1 MTQIRRYF
9 KTLLTALVL
18 LMPLVTWASGDSK
31 KAVVDM
37 DFKLTEF
44 SVKDYGGW
52 GHFSGKGHVWATNDE
67 FIITIPAQTVRRT
80 RDDDTE
86 YSAKLPAL
94 TIKGKCKVE
103 REDYGGSPFFSIKP
117 VGNVTVSPTNL
128 HVDVTQVY
136 YRGLDSNG
144 NKEYLRSTS
153 SYDYVLPASSEPN
166 SESVGIVRFYITAG
180 FANNGRV
187 HIGLKWDK
195 LKHKPFEGD
204 TFEDLHNPKAKEYTW
219 DTYGSPVY
227 QADKYLDIWGEIE
240 EVKVSEGDITAS
252 AEDDTDAPDEK
263 GPWGTAIPI
272 AVGAGIIGYLTH
284 LINKLRKRRKANAK
298 DQQDE
303 DNSDDN
309 DDEDDDD
316 DEEPDQLEMRFY
328 KDFDG
333 TLITGDAAQRVS
345 ACIVRHPAKGGEWVD
360 ENLTRQIEITSAD
373 NYLDVEDDGM
383 VNGWRSCFVSAPQDD
398 NPPEEGVV
406 KFRLSVDR
414 GTYTNRVHFRIE
426 KGEIQFGQENLT
438 IPAQYESVLELP
450 FLVPG
455 FEGENGVTAYITDSE
470 GNEGDYGVDVYW
482 DAQKKHHFARILDNV
497 KDPAKD
503 EGIHGQYLSYTLHVE
518 AKNDRGTHLEGTLPV
533 LRFYMGLAVEF
544 KDKGEIGCYITE
556 YDPMKHRTRPELR
569 IKAGSKQYMSHE
581 NQAIL
586 TLYDYDISRNT
597 LLKVSPIPMRKDGFT
612 VKAKDESKQ
621 EFVDKLGL
629 QMEALTDRCDEGRLC
644 LIRSLKGVLDAPNR
658 IDAECIIKVEYQG
671 PNDREPKIYTC
682 THAIRL
688 ASQPRREV
696 QDMNSAEAFMKED
709 QHTYDRLMH
718 IIESV
723 VQTGQL
729 NRMFPLVKYTE
740 MQIEGYDAAYGYDKR
755 NVNRIRST
763 YARLVMGDIGGVDEE
778 LPPELGITDE
788 LEWWFTAFKQVEK
801 DIGFIGRI
809 VAGIGTWGISELI
822 FTPVD
827 FAEEIREYVW
837 DKNGDSTLKMF
848 WIGVKNAAFMAL
860 AVKGTA
866 STLSAKN
873 VTRQGMREALQ
884 NARKGFEKPY
894 NTLKG
899 WLFRESAEKS
909 LEATRRASSVAEMRL
924 TAAKTTPPLPGER
937 SLDKAMKMKR
947 AKAADRVERLRTAI
961 DMAEQNPDWTNISL
975 RNQLILE
982 VQGDKQAMY
991 MLKNAGEKYN
1001 KVRSELNGT
1010 LKNIYEITDKKSFAE
1025 LSRKYPGRKIKV
1037 FNASSS
1043 KAEQLASGK
1052 TITMDRDI
1060 TYYFVDENNVV
1071 HYLPQEEV
1079 MEIYNRNFYETTRN
1093 FVSKNKVVAESST
1106 SASEVYNRYAK
1117 AKDQR
1122 VLQDVLNDPESFGT
1136 DWSKMAD
1143 KSRHGEALTNPTKV
1157 GDAMT
1162 FKGHDRFSSA
1172 ERLLQ
1177 QAEQTADEAERL
1189 ILQGEA
1195 VDEFM
1200 EGLRQ
1205 MAKEFNNFVKPYDI
1219 ARYKVNGTSMIPQH
1233 MREAVEMVELMF
1245 KPGSTVS
1252 IDEMMRAFKGLN
1264 YSFGQF
1270 ADDMGACM
1278 KRIASQKGWE
1288 IAR

>member
-1 MTQIRRYF
+1 MTQIRRYL
-9 KTLLTALVL
+9 KTLLTALAL
-18 LMPLVTWASGDSK
+18 LMPLGAWASGDSK
-31 KAVVDM
+31 KVVIDA
-37 DFKLTEF
+37 DISITEYR
-44 SVKDYGGW
+44 VKDN
-52 GHFSGKGHVWATNDE
+52 HDLRVEIEPGKVKAHITVTKDE
-67 FIITIPAQTVRRT
+67 FIISIPAQGFSEKYRSLPYEFSV
-80 RDDDTE
+80 
-86 YSAKLPAL
+86 PAL
-94 TIKGKCKVE
+94 TIKGKCEVKE
-103 REDYGGSPFFSIKP
+103 ETYGKDPHVSILPKGE
-117 VGNVTVSPTNL
+117 VSVT
-128 HVDVTQVY
+128 
-136 YRGLDSNG
+136 
-144 NKEYLRSTS
+144 
-153 SYDYVLPASSEPN
+153 PASITFVDHWSRYSWNEEIKLTPRQEAFT
-166 SESVGIVRFYITAG
+166 ESVGVISFFVIGG
-180 FANNGRV
+180 FATHGYV
-187 HIGLKWDK
+187 HIGLKYDSYSTTPK
-195 LKHKPFEGD
+195 LAESNPQYTTYRWGD
-204 TFEDLHNPKAKEYTW
+204 RGYNDFLH
-219 DTYGSPVY
+219 
-227 QADKYLDIWGEIE
+227 IRGEFE

-252 AEDDTDAPDEK
+252 AEDDTEAPDEK
-263 GPWGTAIPI
+263 GPWGTAIPA
-272 AVGAGIIGYLTH
+272 AVAAGIIGYLTH
-284 LINKLRKRRKANAK
+284 LINKLRKRRKGNAK

-328 KDFDG
+328 KGFDG

-373 NYLDVEDDGM
+373 NYLEVEDDGM

-482 DAQKKHHFARILDNV
+482 DAQKKHHFAHIRDNV

-503 EGIHGQYLSYTLHVE
+503 EGIPGQYLTYTLHVE
-518 AKNDRGTHLEGTLPV
+518 AKNDRGTKLEGTLPV

-569 IKAGSKQYMSHE
+569 IRAGKRQYMSQE

-597 LLKVSPIPMRKDGFT
+597 LLKISPIPLRKDGFT

-778 LPPELGITDE
+778 LPPELGIKDE
-788 LEWWFTAFKQVEK
+788 LEWWFEAIKQVEK

-809 VAGIGTWGISELI
+809 VAGVGSWGLSELI
-822 FTPVD
+822 FMPVD
-827 FAEEIREYVW
+827 FAEEIREYVY
-837 DKNGDSTLKMF
+837 DKNGDSMLKMF
-848 WIGVKNAAFMAL
+848 WIGIKNGAFMVLGATG
-860 AVKGTA
+860 AA
-866 STLSAKN
+866 STIKAKN
-873 VTRQGMREALQ
+873 LTRQGMREAIQ
-884 NARKGFEKPY
+884 NAKKGFEKPY

-924 TAAKTTPPLPGER
+924 NAAKNAPRLPGDLN
-937 SLDKAMKMKR
+937 LDKAMATGR
-947 AKAADRVERLRTAI
+947 ANAAEKVKNLRAAI
-961 DMAEQNPDWTNISL
+961 EMAEQNGEWTNVAL
-975 RNQLILE
+975 KNRLILE

-991 MLKNAGEKYN
+991 MLKNASSKYDV
-1001 KVRSELNGT
+1001 VRKELNGT
-1010 LKNIYEITDKKSFAE
+1010 LKNIYEITDAKSIAE
-1025 LSRKYPGRKIKV
+1025 LSKKYPGRKIQV
-1037 FNASSS
+1037 MNATSS

-1060 TYYFVDENNVV
+1060 TYYFVDENNVT
-1071 HYLPQEEV
+1071 HYLPHEEV
-1079 MEIYNRNFYETTRN
+1079 VEVYNRNFYETTRR
-1093 FVSKNKVVAESST
+1093 FTSKSNVIADS
-1106 SASEVYNRYAK
+1106 SASSAEVYGRYAK
-1117 AKDQR
+1117 GKDQT
-1122 VLQDVLNDPESFGT
+1122 VIQDVLHDNESFGV
-1136 DWSKMAD
+1136 DWEKLAD

-1162 FKGHDRFSSA
+1162 FKGYDRFQSAEKLLQEAETITNEA
-1172 ERLLQ
+1172 ERLLVQ
-1177 QAEQTADEAERL
+1177 SK
-1189 ILQGEA
+1189 A
-1195 VDEFM
+1195 VNEYM

-1233 MREAVEMVELMF
+1233 MREAVEMVEDMF
-1245 KPGSTVS
+1245 KAGSTVS
-1252 IDEMMRAFKGLN
+1252 IDQIQRAFRSMN
-1264 YSFGQF
+1264 YSFYQF

-1278 KRIASQKGWE
+1278 KRITTAKSWE
-1288 IAR
+1288 IAK

>member
-9 KTLLTALVL
+9 KTFLMALAL
-18 LMPLVTWASGDSK
+18 LMPLGAWASGDSK
-31 KAVVDM
+31 KVVIDA
-37 DFKLTEF
+37 DISITEYR
-44 SVKDYGGW
+44 VKDN
-52 GHFSGKGHVWATNDE
+52 SDLRVEIEPGKVKAHITVTKDE
-67 FIITIPAQTVRRT
+67 FIISIPAQGFSQKYR
-80 RDDDTE
+80 
-86 YSAKLPAL
+86 SLPYEFSVPTL
-94 TIKGKCKVE
+94 TIKGKCEVKE
-103 REDYGGSPFFSIKP
+103 ETYGKDPHVSILPKDE
-117 VGNVTVSPTNL
+117 VSVTPTSITFI
-128 HVDVTQVY
+128 DQW
-136 YRGLDSNG
+136 
-144 NKEYLRSTS
+144 S
-153 SYDYVLPASSEPN
+153 SYSWNEEIKLTPRQEPFT
-166 SESVGIVRFYITAG
+166 ESVGVISFFVIGG
-180 FANNGRV
+180 FATKGYV
-187 HIGLKWDK
+187 HIGLKYDSYSTTPK
-195 LKHKPFEGD
+195 LAERNPQYTSYKWGD
-204 TFEDLHNPKAKEYTW
+204 RGYNDFL
-219 DTYGSPVY
+219 
-227 QADKYLDIWGEIE
+227 QIRGEFE

-284 LINKLRKRRKANAK
+284 LINKLRKRRKAKAK

-316 DEEPDQLEMRFY
+316 DEEPDQLEMKFY

-333 TLITGDAAQRVS
+333 TLISGDAAQRVS

-373 NYLDVEDDGM
+373 NYLEVEDDGM

-470 GNEGDYGVDVYW
+470 GNKGDYGVDVYW
-482 DAQKKHHFARILDNV
+482 DDQKKHHFAHIRDNV

-503 EGIHGQYLSYTLHVE
+503 EGIPGQYLTYTLHVE
-518 AKNDRGTHLEGTLPV
+518 AKNDRGTHLEGRLPV

-569 IKAGSKQYMSHE
+569 IKAGSKQYMSQE

-597 LLKVSPIPMRKDGFT
+597 LLKISPIPLRKDGFT

-658 IDAECIIKVEYQG
+658 IDAECIIKVKYQG
-671 PNDREPKIYTC
+671 PNNAEPKIYTC

-696 QDMNSAEAFMKED
+696 MDMNAAEAFMKED

-740 MQIEGYDAAYGYDKR
+740 MQIEGYDATYGYDKR

-778 LPPELGITDE
+778 LPPELGIKDE
-788 LEWWFTAFKQVEK
+788 LEWWFEAIKQVEK

-809 VAGIGTWGISELI
+809 VAGVGSWGLSELI
-822 FTPVD
+822 FMPVD
-827 FAEEIREYVW
+827 FAEEIREYVY
-837 DKNGDSTLKMF
+837 DKNGDSMLKMF
-848 WIGVKNAAFMAL
+848 WIGIKNGAFMVLGATG
-860 AVKGTA
+860 AA
-866 STLSAKN
+866 STIKAKN
-873 VTRQGMREALQ
+873 LTRQGMREAIQ
-884 NARKGFEKPY
+884 NAKKGFEKPY

-924 TAAKTTPPLPGER
+924 NAAKNAPRLPGDLN
-937 SLDKAMKMKR
+937 LDKAMATGR
-947 AKAADRVERLRTAI
+947 ANAAEKVKNLRAAI
-961 DMAEQNPDWTNISL
+961 EMAEQNGEWTNVAL
-975 RNQLILE
+975 KNRLILE

-991 MLKNAGEKYN
+991 MLKNASSKYDV
-1001 KVRSELNGT
+1001 VRKELNGT
-1010 LKNIYEITDKKSFAE
+1010 LKNIYEITDAKSIAE
-1025 LSRKYPGRKIKV
+1025 LSKKYPGRKIQV
-1037 FNASSS
+1037 MNATSS
-1043 KAEQLASGK
+1043 KADMLASGK

-1060 TYYFVDENNVV
+1060 TYYFVDENNVT
-1071 HYLPQEEV
+1071 HYLPHEEV
-1079 MEIYNRNFYETTRN
+1079 VEVYNRNFYETTRR
-1093 FVSKNKVVAESST
+1093 FTSKSNVIADS
-1106 SASEVYNRYAK
+1106 SASSAEVYGRYAK
-1117 AKDQR
+1117 GKDQT
-1122 VLQDVLNDPESFGT
+1122 VIQDVLHDNESFGV
-1136 DWSKMAD
+1136 DWEKLAD

-1162 FKGHDRFSSA
+1162 FKGYDRFQSAEKLLQEAETITNEA
-1172 ERLLQ
+1172 ERLLVQ
-1177 QAEQTADEAERL
+1177 S
-1189 ILQGEA
+1189 EA
-1195 VDEFM
+1195 VNEYM

-1233 MREAVEMVELMF
+1233 MREAVEMVEDMF
-1245 KPGSTVS
+1245 KAGSTVS
-1252 IDEMMRAFKGLN
+1252 IDQIQRAFRSMN
-1264 YSFGQF
+1264 YSFYQF

-1278 KRIASQKGWE
+1278 KRITTAKSWE
-1288 IAR
+1288 IAK

>member
-1 MTQIRRYF
+1 MTPIRRYF

-18 LMPLVTWASGDSK
+18 LMPLGAWASGDSK
-31 KAVVDM
+31 KVIIDADISI
-37 DFKLTEF
+37 TEYR
-44 SVKDYGGW
+44 VKDN
-52 GHFSGKGHVWATNDE
+52 SELRVEIKPGKVKAHITVTKDE
-67 FIITIPAQTVRRT
+67 FIITIPAQGFSQEYRRLPY
-80 RDDDTE
+80 E
-86 YSAKLPAL
+86 FNVPAL
-94 TIKGKCKVE
+94 TIKGKCEVKE
-103 REDYGGSPFFSIKP
+103 ETYGKDPHVSILPKGE
-117 VGNVTVSPTNL
+117 VSVT
-128 HVDVTQVY
+128 
-136 YRGLDSNG
+136 
-144 NKEYLRSTS
+144 
-153 SYDYVLPASSEPN
+153 PASITFVDHWSRYSWNEEIKLTPRQEAFT
-166 SESVGIVRFYITAG
+166 ESVGVISFFVIGG
-180 FANNGRV
+180 FTTNGYV
-187 HIGLKWDK
+187 HIGLKYDSYSTTPK
-195 LKHKPFEGD
+195 LAER
-204 TFEDLHNPKAKEYTW
+204 NPKYT
-219 DTYGSPVY
+219 TY
-227 QADKYLDIWGEIE
+227 KWGDRGYNDFLHIKGEFD

-316 DEEPDQLEMRFY
+316 EEPDQLEMRFY

-360 ENLTRQIEITSAD
+360 ENLTRQIEITSVD

-414 GTYTNRVHFRIE
+414 GTYTNRVHFRLE

-438 IPAQYESVLELP
+438 IPAQYEPVLELP

-482 DAQKKHHFARILDNV
+482 DAQKKHHFAHIRDNV

-503 EGIHGQYLSYTLHVE
+503 EGIPGQYLSYTLHVE

-569 IKAGSKQYMSHE
+569 IKAGSKQYMSQE

-597 LLKVSPIPMRKDGFT
+597 LLKVSPIPMLKDGFT

-621 EFVDKLGL
+621 AFVDKLGL

-644 LIRSLKGVLDAPNR
+644 LVRSLKGVLDAPNR
-658 IDAECIIKVEYQG
+658 IDAECIIKVKYQG
-671 PNDREPKIYTC
+671 PNNAEPKIYTC

-696 QDMNSAEAFMKED
+696 NDMNAAEAFMKED

-740 MQIEGYDAAYGYDKR
+740 MQLEGYDATYGYDKR

-778 LPPELGITDE
+778 LPPELGIKDE
-788 LEWWFTAFKQVEK
+788 LEWWFEAIKQVEK

-809 VAGIGTWGISELI
+809 VAGVGSWGLSELI
-822 FTPVD
+822 FMPVD
-827 FAEEIREYVW
+827 FAEEIREYVY
-837 DKNGDSTLKMF
+837 DKNGDSMLKMF
-848 WIGVKNAAFMAL
+848 WIGIKNGAFMVLGATG
-860 AVKGTA
+860 AA
-866 STLSAKN
+866 STIKAKN
-873 VTRQGMREALQ
+873 LTRQGMREAIQ
-884 NARKGFEKPY
+884 NAKKGFEKPY

-924 TAAKTTPPLPGER
+924 NAAKNAPRLPGDLN
-937 SLDKAMKMKR
+937 LDKAMATGR
-947 AKAADRVERLRTAI
+947 ANAAEKVKNLRAAI
-961 DMAEQNPDWTNISL
+961 EMAEQNGEWTNVAL
-975 RNQLILE
+975 KNRLILE

-991 MLKNAGEKYN
+991 MLKNASSKYDV
-1001 KVRSELNGT
+1001 VRKELNGT
-1010 LKNIYEITDKKSFAE
+1010 LKNIYEITDAKSIAE
-1025 LSRKYPGRKIKV
+1025 LSKKYPGRKIQV
-1037 FNASSS
+1037 MNATSS
-1043 KAEQLASGK
+1043 KADMLASGK

-1060 TYYFVDENNVV
+1060 TYYFIDENNVT
-1071 HYLPQEEV
+1071 HYLPHEEV
-1079 MEIYNRNFYETTRN
+1079 VEVYNRNFYETTRR
-1093 FVSKNKVVAESST
+1093 FTSKSNVIADS
-1106 SASEVYNRYAK
+1106 SASSAEVYGRYAK
-1117 AKDQR
+1117 GKDQT
-1122 VLQDVLNDPESFGT
+1122 VIQDVLHDNESFGV
-1136 DWSKMAD
+1136 DWEKLAD

-1162 FKGHDRFSSA
+1162 FKGYDRFQSAEKLLQEAETITNEA
-1172 ERLLQ
+1172 ERLLVQ
-1177 QAEQTADEAERL
+1177 S
-1189 ILQGEA
+1189 EA
-1195 VDEFM
+1195 VNEYM

-1233 MREAVEMVELMF
+1233 MREAVEMVEEMF
-1245 KPGSTVS
+1245 KAGSTVS
-1252 IDEMMRAFKGLN
+1252 IDQIQRAFRSMN
-1264 YSFGQF
+1264 YSFYQF

-1278 KRIASQKGWE
+1278 KRITTAKSWE
-1288 IAR
+1288 IAK

>member
-1 MTQIRRYF
+1 MNQIRRYL
-9 KTLLTALVL
+9 KTLLTALAL
-18 LMPLVTWASGDSK
+18 LMPLALYSQKVLLDT
-31 KAVVDM
+31 
-37 DFKLTEF
+37 DFKLT
-44 SVKDYGGW
+44 DYNVRAGEGVW
-52 GHFSGKGHVWATNDE
+52 EGNFSGKGHLLVKENE
-67 FIITIPAQTVRRT
+67 FIITIPAQKVSRKDKEETNLLE
-80 RDDDTE
+80 E
-86 YSAKLPAL
+86 YSAEWPAL
-94 TIKGKCKVE
+94 TIKGKCKIKRDNNDIEVHL
-103 REDYGGSPFFSIKP
+103 DGGDVKTN
-117 VGNVTVSPTNL
+117 GQVTVSPTSIRL
-128 HVDVTQVY
+128 V
-136 YRGLDSNG
+136 GNG
-144 NKEYLRSTS
+144 KYESGQPSWNTYQLVERQAWRTIE
-153 SYDYVLPASSEPN
+153 LPAVQEAQSN
-166 SESVGIVRFYITAG
+166 SMG
-180 FANNGRV
+180 FV
-187 HIGLKWDK
+187 HFSIKDGFVYKGSLDIGLKWDK
-195 LKHKPFEGD
+195 MTMKPFEGE
-204 TFEDLHNPKAKEYTW
+204 TLNDLDNPAPKEYKW
-219 DTYGSPVY
+219 KEIDS
-227 QADKYLDIWGEIE
+227 YLEIFGEIE
-240 EVKVSEGDITAS
+240 DVQVGEDGMVAS
-252 AEDDTDAPDEK
+252 AEDDTDAPDDE
-263 GPWGTAIPI
+263 GPWGTLIPI
-272 AVGAGIIGYLTH
+272 GVSAGIIGYLTY
-284 LINKLRKRRKANAK
+284 LANKYRRRRKAAK
-298 DQQDE
+298 DE
-303 DNSDDN
+303 EPDDDPD
-309 DDEDDDD
+309 DDEDDEEDD
-316 DEEPDQLEMRFY
+316 PDQLEMRFY

-345 ACIVRHPAKGGEWVD
+345 ACIVRHPAKGPEWVD
-360 ENLTRQIEITSAD
+360 ENLTRQIEITSND
-373 NYLDVEDDGM
+373 NYLVVDDDGM

-482 DAQKKHHFARILDNV
+482 DAQKKHHFAHIRDNV

-503 EGIHGQYLSYTLHVE
+503 EGIPGQYLTYTLHVE
-518 AKNDRGTHLEGTLPV
+518 AKNDRGTKLEGTLPV

-569 IKAGSKQYMSHE
+569 IRAGKRQYMSQE

-644 LIRSLKGVLDAPNR
+644 LVRSLKGVLDAPNR

-671 PNDREPKIYTC
+671 PNNPEPKIYTC

-778 LPPELGITDE
+778 LPPELGIKDE
-788 LEWWFTAFKQVEK
+788 LEWWFEAIKQVEK

-809 VAGIGTWGISELI
+809 VAGVGSWGLSELI
-822 FTPVD
+822 FMPVD
-827 FAEEIREYVW
+827 FAEEIREYVY
-837 DKNGDSTLKMF
+837 DKNGDSMLKMF
-848 WIGVKNAAFMAL
+848 WIGIKNGAFMVLGATG
-860 AVKGTA
+860 AA
-866 STLSAKN
+866 STIKAKN
-873 VTRQGMREALQ
+873 LTRQGMREAIQ
-884 NARKGFEKPY
+884 NAKKGFEKPY

-924 TAAKTTPPLPGER
+924 NAAKNAPRLPGDLN
-937 SLDKAMKMKR
+937 LDKAMATGR
-947 AKAADRVERLRTAI
+947 ANAAEKVKNLRAAI
-961 DMAEQNPDWTNISL
+961 EMAEQNGEWTNVAL
-975 RNQLILE
+975 KNRLILE

-991 MLKNAGEKYN
+991 MLKNASSKYDV
-1001 KVRSELNGT
+1001 VRKELNGT
-1010 LKNIYEITDKKSFAE
+1010 LKSIYEITDAKSIAE
-1025 LSRKYPGRKIKV
+1025 LSKKYPGRKIRV
-1037 FNASSS
+1037 MNATSS

-1060 TYYFVDENNVV
+1060 TYYFVDENNVT
-1071 HYLPQEEV
+1071 HYLPHEEV
-1079 MEIYNRNFYETTRN
+1079 VEVYNRNFYETTRR
-1093 FVSKNKVVAESST
+1093 FTSKSNVIADS
-1106 SASEVYNRYAK
+1106 SASSAEVYGRYAK
-1117 AKDQR
+1117 GKDQT
-1122 VLQDVLNDPESFGT
+1122 VIQDVLHDNESFGV
-1136 DWSKMAD
+1136 DWEKLAD

-1162 FKGHDRFSSA
+1162 FKGYDRFQSAEKLLQEAETITNEA
-1172 ERLLQ
+1172 ERLLVQ
-1177 QAEQTADEAERL
+1177 SK
-1189 ILQGEA
+1189 A
-1195 VDEFM
+1195 VNEYM

-1233 MREAVEMVELMF
+1233 MREAVEMVEDMF
-1245 KPGSTVS
+1245 KAGSTVS
-1252 IDEMMRAFKGLN
+1252 IDQIQRAFRSMN
-1264 YSFGQF
+1264 YSFYQF

-1278 KRIASQKGWE
+1278 KRITTAKSWE
-1288 IAR
+1288 IAK

>member
-1 MTQIRRYF
+1 MTQIRRYL
-9 KTLLTALVL
+9 KTLLTALAL
-18 LMPLVTWASGDSK
+18 LMPLGAWASGDSK
-31 KAVVDM
+31 KALIDM
-37 DFKLTEF
+37 DFKLKEF
-44 SVKDYGGW
+44 NVNDGEGW
-52 GHFSGKGHVWATNDE
+52 GGFSGKAHFWATNDE
-67 FIITIPAQTVRRT
+67 FIITIPAQTVT
-80 RDDDTE
+80 RKTNYE
-86 YSAKLPAL
+86 VYTAKLPAI
-94 TIKGKCKVE
+94 TVKGKCKVE
-103 REDYGGSPFFSIKP
+103 RATYGGSPHFALLP

-128 HVDVTQVY
+128 HFDIAVKIDGTETGY
-136 YRGLDSNG
+136 
-144 NKEYLRSTS
+144 KATK
-153 SYDYVLPASSEPN
+153 DYVLSASQEPWF
-166 SESVGIVRFYITAG
+166 ETAGIIRFFINAG
-180 FANNGRV
+180 FASNGSV
-187 HIGLKWDK
+187 NIGLKWDK
-195 LKHKPFEGD
+195 LTRKPLTGTTLAD
-204 TFEDLHNPKAKEYTW
+204 YHNPDVIEY
-219 DTYGSPVY
+219 
-227 QADKYLDIWGEIE
+227 KWGEYDGALSGQYLYISGEVE

-263 GPWGTAIPI
+263 GPWGTAIPA
-272 AVGAGIIGYLTH
+272 AVAAGIIGYLTH

-298 DQQDE
+298 DLQDE

-333 TLITGDAAQRVS
+333 TLISGDAAQRVS

-373 NYLDVEDDGM
+373 NYLEVEDDGM

-482 DAQKKHHFARILDNV
+482 DDQKKHHFARILDNV

-503 EGIHGQYLSYTLHVE
+503 EGIPGQYLTYTLHVE
-518 AKNDRGTHLEGTLPV
+518 AKNDRGTKLEGTLPV

-544 KDKGEIGCYITE
+544 KDKGEIGCYITK

-569 IKAGSKQYMSHE
+569 IKAGGKQYMSQE

-597 LLKVSPIPMRKDGFT
+597 LLKISPIPLRKDGFV

-671 PNDREPKIYTC
+671 PNNPEPKIYTC

-696 QDMNSAEAFMKED
+696 LDMNIAEAFMKED

-740 MQIEGYDAAYGYDKR
+740 MQIEGYDATYGYDKR

-778 LPPELGITDE
+778 LPPELGIKDE
-788 LEWWFTAFKQVEK
+788 LEWWFEAIKQVEK

-809 VAGIGTWGISELI
+809 VAGVGSWGLSELI
-822 FTPVD
+822 FMPVD
-827 FAEEIREYVW
+827 FAEEIREYVY
-837 DKNGDSTLKMF
+837 DKNGDSMLKMF
-848 WIGVKNAAFMAL
+848 WIGIKNGAFMVLGATG
-860 AVKGTA
+860 AA
-866 STLSAKN
+866 STIKAKN
-873 VTRQGMREALQ
+873 LTRQGMREAIQ
-884 NARKGFEKPY
+884 NAKKGFEKPY

-924 TAAKTTPPLPGER
+924 NAAKNAPRLPGDLN
-937 SLDKAMKMKR
+937 LDKAMATGR
-947 AKAADRVERLRTAI
+947 ANAAEKVKNLRAAI
-961 DMAEQNPDWTNISL
+961 EMAEQNGEWTNVAL
-975 RNQLILE
+975 KNRLILE

-991 MLKNAGEKYN
+991 MLKNASSKYDV
-1001 KVRSELNGT
+1001 VRKELNGT
-1010 LKNIYEITDKKSFAE
+1010 LKNIYEITDAKSIAE
-1025 LSRKYPGRKIKV
+1025 LSKKYPGRKIQV
-1037 FNASSS
+1037 MNATSS
-1043 KAEQLASGK
+1043 KADMLASGK

-1060 TYYFVDENNVV
+1060 TYYFVDENNVT
-1071 HYLPQEEV
+1071 HYLPHEEV
-1079 MEIYNRNFYETTRN
+1079 VEVYNRNFYETTRR
-1093 FVSKNKVVAESST
+1093 FTSKSNVIADS
-1106 SASEVYNRYAK
+1106 SASSAEVYGRYAK
-1117 AKDQR
+1117 GKDQT
-1122 VLQDVLNDPESFGT
+1122 VIQDVLHDNESFGV
-1136 DWSKMAD
+1136 DWEKLAD

-1162 FKGHDRFSSA
+1162 FKGYDRFQSAEKLLQEAETITNEA
-1172 ERLLQ
+1172 ERLLVQ
-1177 QAEQTADEAERL
+1177 SK
-1189 ILQGEA
+1189 A
-1195 VDEFM
+1195 VNEYM

-1233 MREAVEMVELMF
+1233 MREAVEMVEDMF
-1245 KPGSTVS
+1245 KAGSTVS
-1252 IDEMMRAFKGLN
+1252 IDQIQRAFRSMN
-1264 YSFGQF
+1264 YSFYQF

-1278 KRIASQKGWE
+1278 KRITTAKSWE
-1288 IAR
+1288 IAK

>member
-1 MTQIRRYF
+1 MNQIRRYL
-9 KTLLTALVL
+9 KTLLTALAL
-18 LMPLVTWASGDSK
+18 LMPLALYSQKVLLDT
-31 KAVVDM
+31 
-37 DFKLTEF
+37 DFKLT
-44 SVKDYGGW
+44 DYNVRAGEGVW
-52 GHFSGKGHVWATNDE
+52 EGNFSGKGHLLVKENE
-67 FIITIPAQTVRRT
+67 FIITIPAQKVSRKDKEETNLLE
-80 RDDDTE
+80 E
-86 YSAKLPAL
+86 YSAEWPAL
-94 TIKGKCKVE
+94 TIKGKCKIKRDNNDIEVHL
-103 REDYGGSPFFSIKP
+103 DGGDVKTN
-117 VGNVTVSPTNL
+117 GQVTVSPTSIRL
-128 HVDVTQVY
+128 V
-136 YRGLDSNG
+136 GNG
-144 NKEYLRSTS
+144 KYESGQPSWNTYQLVERQAWRTIE
-153 SYDYVLPASSEPN
+153 LPAVQEAQSN
-166 SESVGIVRFYITAG
+166 SMG
-180 FANNGRV
+180 FV
-187 HIGLKWDK
+187 HFSIKDGFVYKGSLDIGLKWDK
-195 LKHKPFEGD
+195 MTMKPFEGE
-204 TFEDLHNPKAKEYTW
+204 TLNDLDNPAPKEYKW
-219 DTYGSPVY
+219 KEIDS
-227 QADKYLDIWGEIE
+227 YLEIFGEIE
-240 EVKVSEGDITAS
+240 DVQVGEDGMVAS
-252 AEDDTDAPDEK
+252 AEDDTDAPDDE
-263 GPWGTAIPI
+263 GPWGTLIPI
-272 AVGAGIIGYLTH
+272 GVSAGIIGYLTY
-284 LINKLRKRRKANAK
+284 LANKYRRRRKAAK
-298 DQQDE
+298 DE
-303 DNSDDN
+303 EPDDDPD
-309 DDEDDDD
+309 DDEDDEEDD
-316 DEEPDQLEMRFY
+316 PDQLEMRFY
-328 KDFDG
+328 KNFDG
-333 TLITGDAAQRVS
+333 TLITGDAGRRVS
-345 ACIVRHPAKGGEWVD
+345 ACIVRHPAKGPEWVD
-360 ENLTRQIEITSAD
+360 ENLTRQIEITSND
-373 NYLDVEDDGM
+373 NYLVVDDDGM

-470 GNEGDYGVDVYW
+470 GNKGDYGVDVYW
-482 DAQKKHHFARILDNV
+482 DDQKKHHFARILDNV

-503 EGIHGQYLSYTLHVE
+503 EGIPGQYLTYTLHVE

-569 IKAGSKQYMSHE
+569 IRAGKRQYMSQE

-597 LLKVSPIPMRKDGFT
+597 LLKISPIPLRKDGFT

-621 EFVDKLGL
+621 AFVDKLGL

-696 QDMNSAEAFMKED
+696 NDMNAAEAFMKED

-740 MQIEGYDAAYGYDKR
+740 MQLEGYDATYGYDKR

-778 LPPELGITDE
+778 LPPELGIKDE
-788 LEWWFTAFKQVEK
+788 LEWWFEAIKQVEK

-809 VAGIGTWGISELI
+809 VAGVGSWGLSELI
-822 FTPVD
+822 FMPVD
-827 FAEEIREYVW
+827 FAEEIREYVY
-837 DKNGDSTLKMF
+837 DKNGDSMLKMF
-848 WIGVKNAAFMAL
+848 WIGIKNGAFMVLGATG
-860 AVKGTA
+860 AA
-866 STLSAKN
+866 STIKAKN
-873 VTRQGMREALQ
+873 LTRQGMREAIQ
-884 NARKGFEKPY
+884 NAKKGFEKPY

-924 TAAKTTPPLPGER
+924 NAAKNAPRLPGDLN
-937 SLDKAMKMKR
+937 LDKAMATGR
-947 AKAADRVERLRTAI
+947 ANAAEKVKNLRAAI
-961 DMAEQNPDWTNISL
+961 EMAEQNGEWTNVAL
-975 RNQLILE
+975 KNRLILE

-991 MLKNAGEKYN
+991 MLKNASSKYDV
-1001 KVRSELNGT
+1001 VRKELNGT
-1010 LKNIYEITDKKSFAE
+1010 LKSIYEITDAKSIAE
-1025 LSRKYPGRKIKV
+1025 LSKKYPGRKIRV
-1037 FNASSS
+1037 MNATSS

-1060 TYYFVDENNVV
+1060 TYYFVDENNVT
-1071 HYLPQEEV
+1071 HYLPHEEV
-1079 MEIYNRNFYETTRN
+1079 VEVYNRNFYETTRR
-1093 FVSKNKVVAESST
+1093 FTSKSNVIADS
-1106 SASEVYNRYAK
+1106 SASSAEVYGRYAK
-1117 AKDQR
+1117 GKDQT
-1122 VLQDVLNDPESFGT
+1122 VIQDVLHDNESFGV
-1136 DWSKMAD
+1136 DWEKLAD

-1162 FKGHDRFSSA
+1162 FKGYDRFQSAEKLLQEAETITNEA
-1172 ERLLQ
+1172 ERLLVQ
-1177 QAEQTADEAERL
+1177 SK
-1189 ILQGEA
+1189 A
-1195 VDEFM
+1195 VNEYM

-1233 MREAVEMVELMF
+1233 MREAVEMVEDMF
-1245 KPGSTVS
+1245 KAGSTVS
-1252 IDEMMRAFKGLN
+1252 IDQIQRAFRSMN
-1264 YSFGQF
+1264 YSFYQF

-1278 KRIASQKGWE
+1278 KRITTAKSWE
-1288 IAR
+1288 IAK

>member
-9 KTLLTALVL
+9 KTFLMALALLA
-18 LMPLVTWASGDSK
+18 PSGAWACGDSK
-31 KAVVDM
+31 KALIDM

-44 SVKDYGGW
+44 NVNDGEGW
-52 GHFSGKGHVWATNDE
+52 GGFSGKAHFRATNDE
-67 FIITIPAQTVRRT
+67 FIITIPAQTVSRKNGDVVYT
-80 RDDDTE
+80 T
-86 YSAKLPAL
+86 KLPAI
-94 TIKGKCKVE
+94 TVKGKCKVE
-103 REDYGGSPFFSIKP
+103 RATYGGSPHFALLP

-128 HVDVTQVY
+128 HFEMVQ
-136 YRGLDSNG
+136 RA
-144 NKEYLRSTS
+144 ESTEAG
-153 SYDYVLPASSEPN
+153 YKGTKDYVLSASQEPWF
-166 SESVGIVRFYITAG
+166 ETAGIIRFFIMAG
-180 FANNGRV
+180 FASNGSV
-187 HIGLKWDK
+187 NIGLKWDK
-195 LKHKPFEGD
+195 LTRKPLTGTTLQD
-204 TFEDLHNPKAKEYTW
+204 YDNPDVLEY
-219 DTYGSPVY
+219 
-227 QADKYLDIWGEIE
+227 KWGEYDGARSGQYLYISGEVE

-316 DEEPDQLEMRFY
+316 DEEPDQLEMKFY

-333 TLITGDAAQRVS
+333 TLISGDAAQRVS
-345 ACIVRHPAKGGEWVD
+345 VCIVRHPAKGGEWVD

-373 NYLDVEDDGM
+373 NYLEVEDDGM

-482 DAQKKHHFARILDNV
+482 DDQKKHHFARILDNV

-503 EGIHGQYLSYTLHVE
+503 EGIPGQYLTYTLHVE
-518 AKNDRGTHLEGTLPV
+518 AKNDRGTKLEGTLPV

-544 KDKGEIGCYITE
+544 KDKGEIGCYITK

-569 IKAGSKQYMSHE
+569 IKAGGKQYMSQE

-597 LLKVSPIPMRKDGFT
+597 LLKISPIPLRKDGFV

-671 PNDREPKIYTC
+671 PNNPEPKIYTC

-740 MQIEGYDAAYGYDKR
+740 MQIEGYDATYGYDKR
-755 NVNRIRST
+755 SVNRIRST

-778 LPPELGITDE
+778 LPPELGIKDE
-788 LEWWFTAFKQVEK
+788 LEWWFEAIKQVEK

-809 VAGIGTWGISELI
+809 VAGVGSWGLSELI
-822 FTPVD
+822 FMPVD
-827 FAEEIREYVW
+827 FAEEIREYVY
-837 DKNGDSTLKMF
+837 DKNGDSMLKMF
-848 WIGVKNAAFMAL
+848 WIGIKNGAFMVLGATG
-860 AVKGTA
+860 AA
-866 STLSAKN
+866 STIKAKN
-873 VTRQGMREALQ
+873 LTRQGMREAIQ
-884 NARKGFEKPY
+884 NAKKGFEKPY

-924 TAAKTTPPLPGER
+924 NAAKNAPRLPGDLN
-937 SLDKAMKMKR
+937 LDKAMATGR
-947 AKAADRVERLRTAI
+947 ANAAEKVKNLRAAI
-961 DMAEQNPDWTNISL
+961 EMAEQNGEWTNVAL
-975 RNQLILE
+975 KNRLILE

-991 MLKNAGEKYN
+991 MLKNASSKYDV
-1001 KVRSELNGT
+1001 VRKELNGT
-1010 LKNIYEITDKKSFAE
+1010 LKNIYEITDAKSIAE
-1025 LSRKYPGRKIKV
+1025 LSKKYPGRKIQV
-1037 FNASSS
+1037 MNATSS
-1043 KAEQLASGK
+1043 KADMLASGK

-1060 TYYFVDENNVV
+1060 TYYFVDENNVT
-1071 HYLPQEEV
+1071 HYLPHEEV
-1079 MEIYNRNFYETTRN
+1079 VEVYNRNFYETTRR
-1093 FVSKNKVVAESST
+1093 FTSKSNVIADS
-1106 SASEVYNRYAK
+1106 SASSAEVYGRYAK
-1117 AKDQR
+1117 GKDQT
-1122 VLQDVLNDPESFGT
+1122 VIQDVLHDNESFGV
-1136 DWSKMAD
+1136 DWEKLAD

-1162 FKGHDRFSSA
+1162 FKGYDRFQSAEKLLQEAETITNEA
-1172 ERLLQ
+1172 ERLLVQ
-1177 QAEQTADEAERL
+1177 SK
-1189 ILQGEA
+1189 A
-1195 VDEFM
+1195 VNEYM

-1233 MREAVEMVELMF
+1233 MREAVEMVEDMF
-1245 KPGSTVS
+1245 KAGSTVS
-1252 IDEMMRAFKGLN
+1252 IDQIQRAFRSMN
-1264 YSFGQF
+1264 YSFYQF

-1278 KRIASQKGWE
+1278 KRITTAKSWE
-1288 IAR
+1288 IAK

>member
-1 MTQIRRYF
+1 MNQIRRYL
-9 KTLLTALVL
+9 KTLLTALAL
-18 LMPLVTWASGDSK
+18 LMPLALYSQKVLLDT
-31 KAVVDM
+31 
-37 DFKLTEF
+37 DFKLT
-44 SVKDYGGW
+44 DYNVRAGEGVW
-52 GHFSGKGHVWATNDE
+52 EGNFSGKGHLLVKENE
-67 FIITIPAQTVRRT
+67 FIITIPAQKVSRKDKEETNLLE
-80 RDDDTE
+80 E
-86 YSAKLPAL
+86 YSAEWPAL
-94 TIKGKCKVE
+94 TIKGKCKIKRDNNDIEVHL
-103 REDYGGSPFFSIKP
+103 DGGDVKTN
-117 VGNVTVSPTNL
+117 GQVTVSPTSIRL
-128 HVDVTQVY
+128 V
-136 YRGLDSNG
+136 GNG
-144 NKEYLRSTS
+144 KYESGQPSWNTYQLVERQAWRTIE
-153 SYDYVLPASSEPN
+153 LPAVQEAQSN
-166 SESVGIVRFYITAG
+166 SMG
-180 FANNGRV
+180 FV
-187 HIGLKWDK
+187 HFSIKDGFVYKGSLDIGLKWDK
-195 LKHKPFEGD
+195 MTMKPFEGE
-204 TFEDLHNPKAKEYTW
+204 TLNDLDNPAPKEYKW
-219 DTYGSPVY
+219 KEIDS
-227 QADKYLDIWGEIE
+227 YLEIFGEIE
-240 EVKVSEGDITAS
+240 DVQVGEDGMVAS
-252 AEDDTDAPDEK
+252 AEDDTDAPDDE
-263 GPWGTAIPI
+263 GPWGTLIPI
-272 AVGAGIIGYLTH
+272 GVSAGIIGYLTY
-284 LINKLRKRRKANAK
+284 LANKYRRRRKAAK
-298 DQQDE
+298 DE
-303 DNSDDN
+303 EPDDDPD
-309 DDEDDDD
+309 DDEDDEEDD
-316 DEEPDQLEMRFY
+316 PDQLEMRFY
-328 KDFDG
+328 KNFDG
-333 TLITGDAAQRVS
+333 TLITGDAGRRVS
-345 ACIVRHPAKGGEWVD
+345 ACIVRHPAKGPEWVD
-360 ENLTRQIEITSAD
+360 ENLTRQIEITSND
-373 NYLDVEDDGM
+373 NYLVVDDDGM

-503 EGIHGQYLSYTLHVE
+503 EGIPGQYLTYTLHVE
-518 AKNDRGTHLEGTLPV
+518 AKNDRGTKLEGTLPV

-556 YDPMKHRTRPELR
+556 YDPMKHRTRLELR
-569 IKAGSKQYMSHE
+569 IRAGKRQYMSQE

-597 LLKVSPIPMRKDGFT
+597 LLKISPIPLRKDGFT

-778 LPPELGITDE
+778 LPPELGIKDE
-788 LEWWFTAFKQVEK
+788 LEWWFEAIKQVEK

-809 VAGIGTWGISELI
+809 VAGVGSWGLSELI
-822 FTPVD
+822 FMPVD
-827 FAEEIREYVW
+827 FAEEIREYVY
-837 DKNGDSTLKMF
+837 DKNGDSMLKMF
-848 WIGVKNAAFMAL
+848 WIGIKNGAFMVLGATG
-860 AVKGTA
+860 AA
-866 STLSAKN
+866 STIKAKN
-873 VTRQGMREALQ
+873 LTRQGMREAIQ
-884 NARKGFEKPY
+884 NAKKGFEKPY

-899 WLFRESAEKS
+899 WLLRESAEKS

-924 TAAKTTPPLPGER
+924 NAAKNAPRLPGDLN
-937 SLDKAMKMKR
+937 LDKAMATGR
-947 AKAADRVERLRTAI
+947 ANAAEKVKNLRAAI
-961 DMAEQNPDWTNISL
+961 EMAEQNGEWTNIAL
-975 RNQLILE
+975 KNRLILE

-991 MLKNAGEKYN
+991 MLKNASSKYDV
-1001 KVRSELNGT
+1001 VRKELNGT
-1010 LKNIYEITDKKSFAE
+1010 LKSIYEITDAKSIAE
-1025 LSRKYPGRKIKV
+1025 LSKKYPGRKIRV
-1037 FNASSS
+1037 MNATSS

-1060 TYYFVDENNVV
+1060 TYYFVDENNVP
-1071 HYLPQEEV
+1071 HYLPHEEV
-1079 MEIYNRNFYETTRN
+1079 VEVYNRNFYETTRR
-1093 FVSKNKVVAESST
+1093 FTSKSNVIADS
-1106 SASEVYNRYAK
+1106 SASSAEVYGRYAK
-1117 AKDQR
+1117 GKDQT
-1122 VLQDVLNDPESFGT
+1122 VIQDVLHDNESFGV
-1136 DWSKMAD
+1136 DWEKLAD

-1162 FKGHDRFSSA
+1162 FKGYDRFQSAEKLLQEAETITNEA
-1172 ERLLQ
+1172 ERLLVQ
-1177 QAEQTADEAERL
+1177 SK
-1189 ILQGEA
+1189 A
-1195 VDEFM
+1195 VNEYM

-1233 MREAVEMVELMF
+1233 MREAVEMVEDMF
-1245 KPGSTVS
+1245 KAGSTVS
-1252 IDEMMRAFKGLN
+1252 IDQIQRAFRSMN
-1264 YSFGQF
+1264 YSFYQF

-1278 KRIASQKGWE
+1278 KRITTAKSWE
-1288 IAR
+1288 IAK

>member
-9 KTLLTALVL
+9 KTFLMALALLA
-18 LMPLVTWASGDSK
+18 PSGAWACGDSK
-31 KAVVDM
+31 KALIDM

-44 SVKDYGGW
+44 NVNDGEGW
-52 GHFSGKGHVWATNDE
+52 GGFSGKAHFRATNDE
-67 FIITIPAQTVRRT
+67 FIITIPAQTVSRKNGDVVYT
-80 RDDDTE
+80 T
-86 YSAKLPAL
+86 KLPAI
-94 TIKGKCKVE
+94 TVKGKCKVE
-103 REDYGGSPFFSIKP
+103 RATYGGSPHFALLP

-128 HVDVTQVY
+128 HFEMVQ
-136 YRGLDSNG
+136 RA
-144 NKEYLRSTS
+144 ESTEAG
-153 SYDYVLPASSEPN
+153 YKGTKDYVLSASQEPWF
-166 SESVGIVRFYITAG
+166 ETAGIIRFFIMAG
-180 FANNGRV
+180 FASNGSV
-187 HIGLKWDK
+187 NIGLKWDK
-195 LKHKPFEGD
+195 LTRKPLTGTTLQD
-204 TFEDLHNPKAKEYTW
+204 YDNPDVLEY
-219 DTYGSPVY
+219 
-227 QADKYLDIWGEIE
+227 KWGEYDGARSGQYLYISGEVE

-316 DEEPDQLEMRFY
+316 DEEPDQLEMKFY

-333 TLITGDAAQRVS
+333 TLISGDAAQRVS

-373 NYLDVEDDGM
+373 NYLEVEDDGM

-482 DAQKKHHFARILDNV
+482 DDQKKHHFARILDNV

-503 EGIHGQYLSYTLHVE
+503 EGIPGQYLTYTLHVE
-518 AKNDRGTHLEGTLPV
+518 AKNDRGTKLEGTLPV

-544 KDKGEIGCYITE
+544 KDKGEIGCYITK

-569 IKAGSKQYMSHE
+569 IKAGGKQYMSQE

-597 LLKVSPIPMRKDGFT
+597 LLKISPSPLRKDGFV

-671 PNDREPKIYTC
+671 PNNPEPKIYTC

-696 QDMNSAEAFMKED
+696 LDMNSAEAFMKED

-778 LPPELGITDE
+778 LPPELGIKDE
-788 LEWWFTAFKQVEK
+788 LEWWFEAIKQVEK

-809 VAGIGTWGISELI
+809 VAGVGSWGLSELI
-822 FTPVD
+822 FMPVD
-827 FAEEIREYVW
+827 FAEEIREYVY
-837 DKNGDSTLKMF
+837 DKNGDSMLKMF
-848 WIGVKNAAFMAL
+848 WIGIKNGAFMVLGATG
-860 AVKGTA
+860 AA
-866 STLSAKN
+866 STIKAKN
-873 VTRQGMREALQ
+873 LTRQGMREAIQ
-884 NARKGFEKPY
+884 NAKKGFEKPY

-924 TAAKTTPPLPGER
+924 NAAKNAPRLPGDLN
-937 SLDKAMKMKR
+937 LDKAMATGR
-947 AKAADRVERLRTAI
+947 ANAAEKVKNLRAAI
-961 DMAEQNPDWTNISL
+961 EMAEQNGEWTNVAL
-975 RNQLILE
+975 KNRLILE

-991 MLKNAGEKYN
+991 MLKNASSKYDV
-1001 KVRSELNGT
+1001 VRKELNGT
-1010 LKNIYEITDKKSFAE
+1010 LKNIYEITDAKSIAE
-1025 LSRKYPGRKIKV
+1025 LSKKYPGRKIQV
-1037 FNASSS
+1037 MNATSS
-1043 KAEQLASGK
+1043 KADMLASGK

-1060 TYYFVDENNVV
+1060 TYYFVDENNVT
-1071 HYLPQEEV
+1071 HYLPHEEV
-1079 MEIYNRNFYETTRN
+1079 VEVYNRNFYETTRR
-1093 FVSKNKVVAESST
+1093 FTSKSNVIADS
-1106 SASEVYNRYAK
+1106 SASSAEVYGRYAK
-1117 AKDQR
+1117 GKDQT
-1122 VLQDVLNDPESFGT
+1122 VIQDVLHDNESFGV
-1136 DWSKMAD
+1136 DWEKLAD

-1162 FKGHDRFSSA
+1162 FKGYDRFQSAEKLLQEAETITNEA
-1172 ERLLQ
+1172 ERLLVQ
-1177 QAEQTADEAERL
+1177 SK
-1189 ILQGEA
+1189 A
-1195 VDEFM
+1195 VNEYM

-1233 MREAVEMVELMF
+1233 MREAVEMVEDMF
-1245 KPGSTVS
+1245 KAGSTVS
-1252 IDEMMRAFKGLN
+1252 IDQIQRAFRSMN
-1264 YSFGQF
+1264 YSFYQF

-1278 KRIASQKGWE
+1278 KRITTAKSWE
-1288 IAR
+1288 IAK

>member
-9 KTLLTALVL
+9 KTFLMALALLA
-18 LMPLVTWASGDSK
+18 PSGAWACGDSK
-31 KAVVDM
+31 KALIDM

-44 SVKDYGGW
+44 NVNDGEGW
-52 GHFSGKGHVWATNDE
+52 GGFSGKAHFRATNDE
-67 FIITIPAQTVRRT
+67 FIITIPAQTVSRKNGDVVYT
-80 RDDDTE
+80 T
-86 YSAKLPAL
+86 KLPAI
-94 TIKGKCKVE
+94 TVKGKCKVE
-103 REDYGGSPFFSIKP
+103 RATYGGSPHFALLP

-128 HVDVTQVY
+128 HFEMVQ
-136 YRGLDSNG
+136 RA
-144 NKEYLRSTS
+144 ESTEAG
-153 SYDYVLPASSEPN
+153 YKGTKDYVLSASQEPWF
-166 SESVGIVRFYITAG
+166 ETAGIIRFFIMAG
-180 FANNGRV
+180 FASNGSV
-187 HIGLKWDK
+187 NIGLKWDK
-195 LKHKPFEGD
+195 LTRKPLTGTTLQD
-204 TFEDLHNPKAKEYTW
+204 YDNPDVLEY
-219 DTYGSPVY
+219 
-227 QADKYLDIWGEIE
+227 KWGEYDGARSGQYLYISGEVE

-316 DEEPDQLEMRFY
+316 DEEPDQLEMKFY

-333 TLITGDAAQRVS
+333 TLISGDAAQRVS

-373 NYLDVEDDGM
+373 NYLEVEDDGM

-482 DAQKKHHFARILDNV
+482 DDQKKHHFARILDNV

-503 EGIHGQYLSYTLHVE
+503 EGIPGQYLTYTLHVE
-518 AKNDRGTHLEGTLPV
+518 AKNDRGTKLEGTLPV

-544 KDKGEIGCYITE
+544 KDKGEIGCYITK

-569 IKAGSKQYMSHE
+569 IKAGGKQYMSQE

-597 LLKVSPIPMRKDGFT
+597 LLKISPSPLRKDGFV

-671 PNDREPKIYTC
+671 PNNPEPKIYTC

-696 QDMNSAEAFMKED
+696 LDMNSAEAFMKED

-740 MQIEGYDAAYGYDKR
+740 MQIEGYDATYGYDKR

-778 LPPELGITDE
+778 LPPELGIKDE
-788 LEWWFTAFKQVEK
+788 LEWWFEAIKQVEK

-809 VAGIGTWGISELI
+809 VAGVGSWGLSELI
-822 FTPVD
+822 FMPVD
-827 FAEEIREYVW
+827 FAEEIREYVY
-837 DKNGDSTLKMF
+837 DKNGDSMLKMF
-848 WIGVKNAAFMAL
+848 WIGIKNGAFMVLGATG
-860 AVKGTA
+860 AA
-866 STLSAKN
+866 STIKAKN
-873 VTRQGMREALQ
+873 LTRQGMREAIQ
-884 NARKGFEKPY
+884 NAKKGFEKPY

-924 TAAKTTPPLPGER
+924 NAAKNAPRLPGDLN
-937 SLDKAMKMKR
+937 LDKAMATGR
-947 AKAADRVERLRTAI
+947 ANAAEKVKNLRAAI
-961 DMAEQNPDWTNISL
+961 EMAEQNGEWTNVAL
-975 RNQLILE
+975 KNRLILE

-991 MLKNAGEKYN
+991 MLKNASSKYDV
-1001 KVRSELNGT
+1001 VRKELNGT
-1010 LKNIYEITDKKSFAE
+1010 LKNIYEITDAKSIAE
-1025 LSRKYPGRKIKV
+1025 LSKKYPGRKIQV
-1037 FNASSS
+1037 MNATSS
-1043 KAEQLASGK
+1043 KADMLASGK

-1060 TYYFVDENNVV
+1060 TYYFVDENNVT
-1071 HYLPQEEV
+1071 HYLPHEEV
-1079 MEIYNRNFYETTRN
+1079 VEVYNRNFYETTRR
-1093 FVSKNKVVAESST
+1093 FTSKSNVIADS
-1106 SASEVYNRYAK
+1106 SASSAEVYGRYAK
-1117 AKDQR
+1117 GKDQT
-1122 VLQDVLNDPESFGT
+1122 VIQDVLHDNESFGV
-1136 DWSKMAD
+1136 DWEKLAD

-1162 FKGHDRFSSA
+1162 FKGYDRFQSAEKLLQEAETITNEA
-1172 ERLLQ
+1172 ERLLVQ
-1177 QAEQTADEAERL
+1177 SK
-1189 ILQGEA
+1189 A
-1195 VDEFM
+1195 VNEYM

-1233 MREAVEMVELMF
+1233 MREAVEMVEDMF
-1245 KPGSTVS
+1245 KAGSTVS
-1252 IDEMMRAFKGLN
+1252 IDQIQRAFRSMN
-1264 YSFGQF
+1264 YSFYQF

-1278 KRIASQKGWE
+1278 KRITTAKSWE
-1288 IAR
+1288 IAK

>member
-1 MTQIRRYF
+1 MNQIRRYL
-9 KTLLTALVL
+9 KTLLTALAL
-18 LMPLVTWASGDSK
+18 LMPLALYSQKVLLDT
-31 KAVVDM
+31 
-37 DFKLTEF
+37 DFKLT
-44 SVKDYGGW
+44 DYNVRAGEGVW
-52 GHFSGKGHVWATNDE
+52 EGNFSGKGHLLVKENE
-67 FIITIPAQTVRRT
+67 FIITIPAQKVSRKDKEETNLLE
-80 RDDDTE
+80 E
-86 YSAKLPAL
+86 YSAEWPAL
-94 TIKGKCKVE
+94 TIKGKCKIKRDNNDIEVHL
-103 REDYGGSPFFSIKP
+103 DGGDVKTN
-117 VGNVTVSPTNL
+117 GQVTVSPTSIRL
-128 HVDVTQVY
+128 V
-136 YRGLDSNG
+136 GNG
-144 NKEYLRSTS
+144 KYESGQPSWNTYQLVERQAWRTIE
-153 SYDYVLPASSEPN
+153 LPAVQEAQSN
-166 SESVGIVRFYITAG
+166 SMG
-180 FANNGRV
+180 FV
-187 HIGLKWDK
+187 HFSIKDGFVYKGSLDIGLKWDK
-195 LKHKPFEGD
+195 MTMKPFEGE
-204 TFEDLHNPKAKEYTW
+204 TLNDLDNPAPKEYKW
-219 DTYGSPVY
+219 KEIDS
-227 QADKYLDIWGEIE
+227 YLEIFGEIE
-240 EVKVSEGDITAS
+240 DVQVGEDGMVAS
-252 AEDDTDAPDEK
+252 AEDDTDAPDDE
-263 GPWGTAIPI
+263 GPWGTLIPI
-272 AVGAGIIGYLTH
+272 GVSAGIIGYLTY
-284 LINKLRKRRKANAK
+284 LANKYRRRRKAAK
-298 DQQDE
+298 DEDPEDSDE
-303 DNSDDN
+303 G
-309 DDEDDDD
+309 DEDDDEED
-316 DEEPDQLEMRFY
+316 DPDQLEMRFY
-328 KDFDG
+328 KNFDG
-333 TLITGDAAQRVS
+333 TLITGDAGRRVS
-345 ACIVRHPAKGGEWVD
+345 ACIVRHPAKGPEWVD
-360 ENLTRQIEITSAD
+360 ENLTRQIEITSND
-373 NYLDVEDDGM
+373 NYLVVDDDGM

-470 GNEGDYGVDVYW
+470 GNKGDYGVDVYW
-482 DAQKKHHFARILDNV
+482 DDQKKHHFARILDNV

-503 EGIHGQYLSYTLHVE
+503 EGIPGQYLTYTLHVE
-518 AKNDRGTHLEGTLPV
+518 AKNDRGTKLEGTLPV

-569 IKAGSKQYMSHE
+569 IRAGKRQYMSQE

-597 LLKVSPIPMRKDGFT
+597 LLKISPIPLRKDGFT

-671 PNDREPKIYTC
+671 PNNPEPKIYTC

-778 LPPELGITDE
+778 LPPELGIKDE
-788 LEWWFTAFKQVEK
+788 LEWWFEAIKQVEK

-809 VAGIGTWGISELI
+809 VAGVGSWGLSELI
-822 FTPVD
+822 FMPVD
-827 FAEEIREYVW
+827 FAEEIREYVY
-837 DKNGDSTLKMF
+837 DKNGDSMLKMF
-848 WIGVKNAAFMAL
+848 WIGIKNGAFMVLGATG
-860 AVKGTA
+860 AA
-866 STLSAKN
+866 STIKAKN
-873 VTRQGMREALQ
+873 LTRQGMREAIQ
-884 NARKGFEKPY
+884 NAKKGFEKPY

-924 TAAKTTPPLPGER
+924 NAAKNAPRLPGDLN
-937 SLDKAMKMKR
+937 LDKAMAIGR
-947 AKAADRVERLRTAI
+947 ANAAEKVKNLRAAI
-961 DMAEQNPDWTNISL
+961 EMAEQNGEWTNIAL
-975 RNQLILE
+975 KNRLILE

-991 MLKNAGEKYN
+991 MLKNASSKYDV
-1001 KVRSELNGT
+1001 VRKELNGT
-1010 LKNIYEITDKKSFAE
+1010 LKSIYEITDAKSIAE
-1025 LSRKYPGRKIKV
+1025 LSKKYPGRKIQV
-1037 FNASSS
+1037 MNATSS
-1043 KAEQLASGK
+1043 KADMLASGK

-1060 TYYFVDENNVV
+1060 TYYFVDEKNVT
-1071 HYLPQEEV
+1071 HYLPHEEV
-1079 MEIYNRNFYETTRN
+1079 VEVYNRNFYETTRR
-1093 FVSKNKVVAESST
+1093 FTSKSNVIADS
-1106 SASEVYNRYAK
+1106 SASSAEVYGRYAK
-1117 AKDQR
+1117 GKDQT
-1122 VLQDVLNDPESFGT
+1122 VIQDVLHDNESFGV
-1136 DWSKMAD
+1136 DWEKLAD

-1162 FKGHDRFSSA
+1162 FKGYDRFQSAEKLLQEAETITNEA
-1172 ERLLQ
+1172 ERLLVQ
-1177 QAEQTADEAERL
+1177 SK
-1189 ILQGEA
+1189 A
-1195 VDEFM
+1195 VNEYM

-1233 MREAVEMVELMF
+1233 MREAVEMVEDMF
-1245 KPGSTVS
+1245 KAGSTVS
-1252 IDEMMRAFKGLN
+1252 IDQIQRAFRSMN
-1264 YSFGQF
+1264 YSFYQF

-1278 KRIASQKGWE
+1278 KRITTAKSWE
-1288 IAR
+1288 IAK

>member
-9 KTLLTALVL
+9 KTFLMALAL
-18 LMPLVTWASGDSK
+18 LMPLGAWASGDSK
-31 KAVVDM
+31 KVVIDA
-37 DFKLTEF
+37 DISITEYR
-44 SVKDYGGW
+44 VKDN
-52 GHFSGKGHVWATNDE
+52 SDLRVEIEPGKVKAHITVTKDE
-67 FIITIPAQTVRRT
+67 FIISIPAQGFSEKYR
-80 RDDDTE
+80 
-86 YSAKLPAL
+86 SLPYEFSVPTL
-94 TIKGKCKVE
+94 TIKGKCEVKE
-103 REDYGGSPFFSIKP
+103 ETYGKDPHVSILPKGE
-117 VGNVTVSPTNL
+117 VSVTPTSITFI
-128 HVDVTQVY
+128 DQW
-136 YRGLDSNG
+136 
-144 NKEYLRSTS
+144 S
-153 SYDYVLPASSEPN
+153 SYSWNEEIKLTPRQEPFT
-166 SESVGIVRFYITAG
+166 ESVGVISFFVIGG
-180 FANNGRV
+180 FATKGYV
-187 HIGLKWDK
+187 HIGLKYDSYSTTPK
-195 LKHKPFEGD
+195 LAERNPQYTTYRWGD
-204 TFEDLHNPKAKEYTW
+204 RGYNDFL
-219 DTYGSPVY
+219 
-227 QADKYLDIWGEIE
+227 QIRGEFE

-309 DDEDDDD
+309 ED

-373 NYLDVEDDGM
+373 NYLEVEDDGM

-470 GNEGDYGVDVYW
+470 GNKGDYGVDVYW
-482 DAQKKHHFARILDNV
+482 DDQKKHHFARILDNV

-503 EGIHGQYLSYTLHVE
+503 EGIPGQYLTYTLHVE
-518 AKNDRGTHLEGTLPV
+518 AKNDRGTKLEGTLPV

-569 IKAGSKQYMSHE
+569 IKAGSKQYMSQE

-597 LLKVSPIPMRKDGFT
+597 LLKISPIPMRKDGFT

-671 PNDREPKIYTC
+671 PNNAEPKIYTC

-696 QDMNSAEAFMKED
+696 MDMNAAEDFMKED

-755 NVNRIRST
+755 NVNRIRNT

-778 LPPELGITDE
+778 LPPELGIKDE
-788 LEWWFTAFKQVEK
+788 LEWWFEAIKQVEK

-809 VAGIGTWGISELI
+809 VAGVGSWGLSELI
-822 FTPVD
+822 FMPVD
-827 FAEEIREYVW
+827 FAEEIREYVY
-837 DKNGDSTLKMF
+837 DKNGDSMLKMF
-848 WIGVKNAAFMAL
+848 WIGIKNGAFMVLGATG
-860 AVKGTA
+860 AA
-866 STLSAKN
+866 STIKAKN
-873 VTRQGMREALQ
+873 LTRQGMREAIQ
-884 NARKGFEKPY
+884 NAKKGFEKPY

-924 TAAKTTPPLPGER
+924 NAAKNAPRLPGDLN
-937 SLDKAMKMKR
+937 LDKAMATGR
-947 AKAADRVERLRTAI
+947 ANAAEKVKNLRAAI
-961 DMAEQNPDWTNISL
+961 EMAEQNGEWTNVAL
-975 RNQLILE
+975 KNRLILE

-991 MLKNAGEKYN
+991 MLKNASSKYDV
-1001 KVRSELNGT
+1001 VRKELNGT
-1010 LKNIYEITDKKSFAE
+1010 LKNIYEITDAKSIAE
-1025 LSRKYPGRKIKV
+1025 LSKKYPGRKIRV
-1037 FNASSS
+1037 MNATSS
-1043 KAEQLASGK
+1043 KADMLASGK

-1060 TYYFVDENNVV
+1060 TYYFVDENNVT
-1071 HYLPQEEV
+1071 HYLPHEEV
-1079 MEIYNRNFYETTRN
+1079 VEVYNRNFYETTRR
-1093 FVSKNKVVAESST
+1093 FTSKSNVIADS
-1106 SASEVYNRYAK
+1106 SASSAEVYGRYAK
-1117 AKDQR
+1117 GKDQT
-1122 VLQDVLNDPESFGT
+1122 VIQDVLHDSESFGV
-1136 DWSKMAD
+1136 DWEKLAD

-1162 FKGHDRFSSA
+1162 FKGYDRFQSAEKLLQEAETITNEA
-1172 ERLLQ
+1172 ERLLVQ
-1177 QAEQTADEAERL
+1177 SK
-1189 ILQGEA
+1189 A
-1195 VDEFM
+1195 VNEYM

-1233 MREAVEMVELMF
+1233 MREAVEMVEDMF
-1245 KPGSTVS
+1245 KAGSTVS
-1252 IDEMMRAFKGLN
+1252 IDQIQRAFRSMN
-1264 YSFGQF
+1264 YSFYQF

-1278 KRIASQKGWE
+1278 KRITTAKSWE
-1288 IAR
+1288 IAK

>member
-1 MTQIRRYF
+1 MNQIRRYL
-9 KTLLTALVL
+9 KTLLTALAL
-18 LMPLVTWASGDSK
+18 LMPLALYSQKVLLDT
-31 KAVVDM
+31 
-37 DFKLTEF
+37 DFKLT
-44 SVKDYGGW
+44 DYNVRAGEGVW
-52 GHFSGKGHVWATNDE
+52 EGNFSGKGHLLVKENE
-67 FIITIPAQTVRRT
+67 FIITIPAQKVSRKDKEETNLLE
-80 RDDDTE
+80 E
-86 YSAKLPAL
+86 YSAEWPAL
-94 TIKGKCKVE
+94 TIKGKCKIKRDNNDIEVHL
-103 REDYGGSPFFSIKP
+103 DGGDVKTN
-117 VGNVTVSPTNL
+117 GQVTVSPTSIRL
-128 HVDVTQVY
+128 V
-136 YRGLDSNG
+136 GNG
-144 NKEYLRSTS
+144 KYESGQPSWNTYQLVERQAWRTIE
-153 SYDYVLPASSEPN
+153 LPAVQEAQSN
-166 SESVGIVRFYITAG
+166 SMG
-180 FANNGRV
+180 FV
-187 HIGLKWDK
+187 HFSIKDGFVYKGSLDIGLKWDK
-195 LKHKPFEGD
+195 MTMKPFEGE
-204 TFEDLHNPKAKEYTW
+204 TLNDLDNPAPKEYKW
-219 DTYGSPVY
+219 KEIDS
-227 QADKYLDIWGEIE
+227 YLEIFGEIE
-240 EVKVSEGDITAS
+240 DVQVGEDGMVAS
-252 AEDDTDAPDEK
+252 AEDDTDAPDDE
-263 GPWGTAIPI
+263 GPWGTLIPI
-272 AVGAGIIGYLTH
+272 GVSAGIIGYLTY
-284 LINKLRKRRKANAK
+284 LANKYRRRRKAAK
-298 DQQDE
+298 DE
-303 DNSDDN
+303 EPDDDPD
-309 DDEDDDD
+309 DDEDDEEDD
-316 DEEPDQLEMRFY
+316 PDQLEMRFY
-328 KDFDG
+328 KNFDG
-333 TLITGDAAQRVS
+333 TLITGDAGRRVS

-360 ENLTRQIEITSAD
+360 ENLTRQIEITSVD

-482 DAQKKHHFARILDNV
+482 DAQKKHHFAHIRDNV

-503 EGIHGQYLSYTLHVE
+503 EGIPGQYLTYTLHVE

-569 IKAGSKQYMSHE
+569 IRAGKRQYMSQE

-597 LLKVSPIPMRKDGFT
+597 LLKISPIPLRKDGFT

-778 LPPELGITDE
+778 LPPELGIKDE
-788 LEWWFTAFKQVEK
+788 LEWWFEAIKQVEK

-809 VAGIGTWGISELI
+809 VAGVGSWGLSELI
-822 FTPVD
+822 FMPVD
-827 FAEEIREYVW
+827 FAEEIREYVY
-837 DKNGDSTLKMF
+837 DKNGDSMLKMF
-848 WIGVKNAAFMAL
+848 WIGIKNGAFMVLGATG
-860 AVKGTA
+860 AA
-866 STLSAKN
+866 STIKAKN
-873 VTRQGMREALQ
+873 LTRQGMREAIQ
-884 NARKGFEKPY
+884 NAKKGFEKPY

-924 TAAKTTPPLPGER
+924 NAAKNAPRLPGDLN
-937 SLDKAMKMKR
+937 LDKAMATGR
-947 AKAADRVERLRTAI
+947 ANAAEKVKNLRAAI
-961 DMAEQNPDWTNISL
+961 EMAEQNGEWTNIAL
-975 RNQLILE
+975 KNRLILE

-991 MLKNAGEKYN
+991 MLKNASSKYDV
-1001 KVRSELNGT
+1001 VRKELNGT
-1010 LKNIYEITDKKSFAE
+1010 LKNIYEITDAKSIAE
-1025 LSRKYPGRKIKV
+1025 LSKKYPGRKIQV
-1037 FNASSS
+1037 MNATSS
-1043 KAEQLASGK
+1043 KADMLASGK

-1060 TYYFVDENNVV
+1060 TYYFVDEKNVT
-1071 HYLPQEEV
+1071 HYLPHEEV
-1079 MEIYNRNFYETTRN
+1079 VEVYNRNFYETTRR
-1093 FVSKNKVVAESST
+1093 FTSKSNVIADS
-1106 SASEVYNRYAK
+1106 SASSAEVYGRYAK
-1117 AKDQR
+1117 GKDQT
-1122 VLQDVLNDPESFGT
+1122 VIQDVLHDNESFGV
-1136 DWSKMAD
+1136 DWEKLAD

-1162 FKGHDRFSSA
+1162 FKGYDRFQSAEKLLQEAETITNEA
-1172 ERLLQ
+1172 ERLLVQ
-1177 QAEQTADEAERL
+1177 SK
-1189 ILQGEA
+1189 A
-1195 VDEFM
+1195 VNEYM

-1233 MREAVEMVELMF
+1233 MREAVEMVEDMF
-1245 KPGSTVS
+1245 KAGSTVS
-1252 IDEMMRAFKGLN
+1252 IDQIQRAFRSMN
-1264 YSFGQF
+1264 YSFYQF

-1278 KRIASQKGWE
+1278 KRITTAKSWE
-1288 IAR
+1288 IAK

>member
-1 MTQIRRYF
+1 MTQIRRYL
-9 KTLLTALVL
+9 KTLLTALTL
-18 LMPLVTWASGDSK
+18 LMPLGAWASGDSK
-31 KAVVDM
+31 KALIDM
-37 DFKLTEF
+37 DFKLKEF
-44 SVKDYGGW
+44 NVNDGEGW
-52 GHFSGKGHVWATNDE
+52 GGFSGKAHFWATNDE
-67 FIITIPAQTVRRT
+67 FIITIPAQTVT
-80 RDDDTE
+80 RKTNYE
-86 YSAKLPAL
+86 VYTAKLPAI
-94 TIKGKCKVE
+94 TVKGKCKVE
-103 REDYGGSPFFSIKP
+103 RATYGGSPHFALLP

-128 HVDVTQVY
+128 HFDIAVKIDGTETGY
-136 YRGLDSNG
+136 
-144 NKEYLRSTS
+144 KATK
-153 SYDYVLPASSEPN
+153 DYVLSASQEPWF
-166 SESVGIVRFYITAG
+166 ETAGIIRFFINAG
-180 FANNGRV
+180 FASNGSV
-187 HIGLKWDK
+187 NIGLKWDK
-195 LKHKPFEGD
+195 LTRKPLTGTTLAD
-204 TFEDLHNPKAKEYTW
+204 YHNPDVIEY
-219 DTYGSPVY
+219 
-227 QADKYLDIWGEIE
+227 KWGEYDGALSGQYLYISGEVE

-252 AEDDTDAPDEK
+252 AEDDTEAPDEK

-284 LINKLRKRRKANAK
+284 LINKLRKRRKGNAK

-373 NYLDVEDDGM
+373 NYLEVEDDGM

-470 GNEGDYGVDVYW
+470 GNKGDYGVDVYW
-482 DAQKKHHFARILDNV
+482 DDQKKHHFARILDNV

-503 EGIHGQYLSYTLHVE
+503 EGIPGQYLTYTLHVE

-569 IKAGSKQYMSHE
+569 IKAGGKQYMSQE

-597 LLKVSPIPMRKDGFT
+597 LLKISPIPLRKDGFT

-740 MQIEGYDAAYGYDKR
+740 MQLEGYDATYGYDKR

-778 LPPELGITDE
+778 LPPELGIKDE
-788 LEWWFTAFKQVEK
+788 LEWWFEAIKQVEK

-809 VAGIGTWGISELI
+809 VAGVGSWGLSELI
-822 FTPVD
+822 FMPVD
-827 FAEEIREYVW
+827 FAEEIREYVY
-837 DKNGDSTLKMF
+837 DKNGDSMLKMF
-848 WIGVKNAAFMAL
+848 WIGIKNGAFMVLGATG
-860 AVKGTA
+860 AA
-866 STLSAKN
+866 STIKAKN
-873 VTRQGMREALQ
+873 LTRQGMREAIQ
-884 NARKGFEKPY
+884 NAKKGFEKPY

-924 TAAKTTPPLPGER
+924 NAAKNAPRLPGDLN
-937 SLDKAMKMKR
+937 LDKAMATGR
-947 AKAADRVERLRTAI
+947 ANAAEKVKNLRAAI
-961 DMAEQNPDWTNISL
+961 EMAEQNGEWTNVAL
-975 RNQLILE
+975 KNRLILE

-991 MLKNAGEKYN
+991 MLKNASSKYDV
-1001 KVRSELNGT
+1001 VRKELNGT
-1010 LKNIYEITDKKSFAE
+1010 LKNIYEITDAKSIAE
-1025 LSRKYPGRKIKV
+1025 LSKKYPGRKIQV
-1037 FNASSS
+1037 MNATSS
-1043 KAEQLASGK
+1043 KADMLASGK

-1060 TYYFVDENNVV
+1060 TYYFVDENNVT
-1071 HYLPQEEV
+1071 HYLPHEEV
-1079 MEIYNRNFYETTRN
+1079 VEVYNRNFYETTRR
-1093 FVSKNKVVAESST
+1093 FTSKSNVIADS
-1106 SASEVYNRYAK
+1106 SASSAEVYGRYAK
-1117 AKDQR
+1117 GKDQT
-1122 VLQDVLNDPESFGT
+1122 VIQDVLHDNESFGV
-1136 DWSKMAD
+1136 DWEKLAD

-1162 FKGHDRFSSA
+1162 FKGYDRFQSAEKMLKEAETITNEA
-1172 ERLLQ
+1172 ERLLVQ
-1177 QAEQTADEAERL
+1177 S
-1189 ILQGEA
+1189 EA
-1195 VDEFM
+1195 VNEYM

-1233 MREAVEMVELMF
+1233 MREAVEMVEEMF
-1245 KPGSTVS
+1245 KAGSTVS
-1252 IDEMMRAFKGLN
+1252 IDQIQRAFRSMN
-1264 YSFGQF
+1264 YSFYQF

-1278 KRIASQKGWE
+1278 KRITTAKSWE
-1288 IAR
+1288 IAK

>member
-9 KTLLTALVL
+9 KTFLMALAL
-18 LMPLVTWASGDSK
+18 LMPLGAWACGDSK
-31 KAVVDM
+31 KALIDM

-44 SVKDYGGW
+44 NVNDGEGW
-52 GHFSGKGHVWATNDE
+52 GGFSGKAHFRATNDE
-67 FIITIPAQTVRRT
+67 FIITIPAQTVSRKNGDVVYT
-80 RDDDTE
+80 T
-86 YSAKLPAL
+86 KLPAI
-94 TIKGKCKVE
+94 TVKGKCKVE
-103 REDYGGSPFFSIKP
+103 RATYGGSPHFALLP

-128 HVDVTQVY
+128 HFEMVQ
-136 YRGLDSNG
+136 RA
-144 NKEYLRSTS
+144 ESTEAG
-153 SYDYVLPASSEPN
+153 YKGTKDYVLSASQEPWF
-166 SESVGIVRFYITAG
+166 ETAGIIRFFIMAG
-180 FANNGRV
+180 FASNGSV
-187 HIGLKWDK
+187 NIGLKWDK
-195 LKHKPFEGD
+195 LTRKPLTGTTLQD
-204 TFEDLHNPKAKEYTW
+204 YDNPDVLEY
-219 DTYGSPVY
+219 
-227 QADKYLDIWGEIE
+227 KWGEYDGARNGQYLYISGEVE

-373 NYLDVEDDGM
+373 NYLEVEDDGM

-414 GTYTNRVHFRIE
+414 GTYTNRVYFRIE

-470 GNEGDYGVDVYW
+470 GNKGDYGVDVYW

-503 EGIHGQYLSYTLHVE
+503 EGIPGQYLTYTLHVE
-518 AKNDRGTHLEGTLPV
+518 AKNDRGTKLEGTLPV

-569 IKAGSKQYMSHE
+569 IRAGKRQYMSQE

-597 LLKVSPIPMRKDGFT
+597 LLKISPIPLRKDGFT

-621 EFVDKLGL
+621 AFVDKLGL
-629 QMEALTDRCDEGRLC
+629 QMEALTDRCDDGRLC
-644 LIRSLKGVLDAPNR
+644 LVRSLKGVLDAPNR

-671 PNDREPKIYTC
+671 PNNAEPKIYTC

-696 QDMNSAEAFMKED
+696 NDMNAAEAFMKED

-740 MQIEGYDAAYGYDKR
+740 MQLEGYDATYGYDKR

-778 LPPELGITDE
+778 LPPELGIKDE
-788 LEWWFTAFKQVEK
+788 LEWWFEAIKQVEK

-809 VAGIGTWGISELI
+809 VAGVGSWGLSELI
-822 FTPVD
+822 FMPVD
-827 FAEEIREYVW
+827 FAEEIREYVY
-837 DKNGDSTLKMF
+837 DKNGDSMLKMF
-848 WIGVKNAAFMAL
+848 WIGIKNGAFMVLGATG
-860 AVKGTA
+860 AA
-866 STLSAKN
+866 STIKAKN
-873 VTRQGMREALQ
+873 LTRQGMREAIQ
-884 NARKGFEKPY
+884 NAKKGFEKPY

-924 TAAKTTPPLPGER
+924 NAAKNAPRLPGDLN
-937 SLDKAMKMKR
+937 LDKAMATGHANAAEKVKNLR
-947 AKAADRVERLRTAI
+947 ATIE
-961 DMAEQNPDWTNISL
+961 MAEQNGEWTNVAL
-975 RNQLILE
+975 KNRLILE

-991 MLKNAGEKYN
+991 MLKNASSKYDV
-1001 KVRSELNGT
+1001 VRKELNGT
-1010 LKNIYEITDKKSFAE
+1010 LKNIYEITDAKSIAE
-1025 LSRKYPGRKIKV
+1025 LSKKYPGRKIQV
-1037 FNASSS
+1037 MNATSS
-1043 KAEQLASGK
+1043 KADMLASGK

-1060 TYYFVDENNVV
+1060 TYYFVDENNVT
-1071 HYLPQEEV
+1071 HYLPHEEV
-1079 MEIYNRNFYETTRN
+1079 VEVYNRNFYETTRR
-1093 FVSKNKVVAESST
+1093 FTSKSNVIADS
-1106 SASEVYNRYAK
+1106 SASSAEVYGRYAK
-1117 AKDQR
+1117 GKDQT
-1122 VLQDVLNDPESFGT
+1122 VIQDVLHDNESFGV
-1136 DWSKMAD
+1136 DWEKLAD

-1162 FKGHDRFSSA
+1162 FKGYDRFQSAEKLLQEAETITNEA
-1172 ERLLQ
+1172 ERLLVQ
-1177 QAEQTADEAERL
+1177 SK
-1189 ILQGEA
+1189 A
-1195 VDEFM
+1195 VNEYM

-1233 MREAVEMVELMF
+1233 MREAVEMVEDMF
-1245 KPGSTVS
+1245 KAGSTVS
-1252 IDEMMRAFKGLN
+1252 IDQIQRAFRSMN
-1264 YSFGQF
+1264 YSFYQF

-1278 KRIASQKGWE
+1278 KRITTAKSWE
-1288 IAR
+1288 IAK

>member
-1 MTQIRRYF
+1 MNQIRRYL
-9 KTLLTALVL
+9 KTLLTALAL
-18 LMPLVTWASGDSK
+18 LMPLALYSQKVLLDT
-31 KAVVDM
+31 
-37 DFKLTEF
+37 DFKLT
-44 SVKDYGGW
+44 DYNVRAGEGVW
-52 GHFSGKGHVWATNDE
+52 EGNFSGKGHLLVKENE
-67 FIITIPAQTVRRT
+67 FIITIPAQKVSRKDKEETNLLE
-80 RDDDTE
+80 E
-86 YSAKLPAL
+86 YSAEWPAL
-94 TIKGKCKVE
+94 TIKGKCKIKRDNNDIEVHL
-103 REDYGGSPFFSIKP
+103 DGGDVKTN
-117 VGNVTVSPTNL
+117 GQVTVSPTSIRL
-128 HVDVTQVY
+128 V
-136 YRGLDSNG
+136 GNG
-144 NKEYLRSTS
+144 KYESGQPSWNTYQLVERQAWRTIE
-153 SYDYVLPASSEPN
+153 LPAVQEAQSN
-166 SESVGIVRFYITAG
+166 SMG
-180 FANNGRV
+180 FV
-187 HIGLKWDK
+187 HFSIKDGFVYKGSLDIGLKWDK
-195 LKHKPFEGD
+195 MTMKPFEGE
-204 TFEDLHNPKAKEYTW
+204 TLNDLDNPAPKEYKW
-219 DTYGSPVY
+219 KEIDS
-227 QADKYLDIWGEIE
+227 YLEIFGEIE
-240 EVKVSEGDITAS
+240 DVQVGEDGMVAS
-252 AEDDTDAPDEK
+252 AEDDTDAPDDE
-263 GPWGTAIPI
+263 GPWGTLIPI
-272 AVGAGIIGYLTH
+272 GVSAGIIGYLTY
-284 LINKLRKRRKANAK
+284 LANKYRRRRKAAK
-298 DQQDE
+298 DE
-303 DNSDDN
+303 EPDDDPD
-309 DDEDDDD
+309 DDEDDEEDD
-316 DEEPDQLEMRFY
+316 PDQLEMRFY
-328 KDFDG
+328 TGFDG

-373 NYLDVEDDGM
+373 NYLEVEDDGM

-470 GNEGDYGVDVYW
+470 GNKGDYGVDVYW
-482 DAQKKHHFARILDNV
+482 DDQKKHHFARILDNV

-503 EGIHGQYLSYTLHVE
+503 EGIPGQYLTYTLHVE
-518 AKNDRGTHLEGTLPV
+518 AKNDRGTKLEGTLPV

-544 KDKGEIGCYITE
+544 KDKGEIGCYITK

-569 IKAGSKQYMSHE
+569 IKAGGKQYMSQE

-778 LPPELGITDE
+778 LPPELGIKDE
-788 LEWWFTAFKQVEK
+788 LEWWFEAIKQVEK

-809 VAGIGTWGISELI
+809 VAGVGSWGLSELI
-822 FTPVD
+822 FMPVD
-827 FAEEIREYVW
+827 FAEEIREYVY
-837 DKNGDSTLKMF
+837 DKNGDSMLKMF
-848 WIGVKNAAFMAL
+848 WIGIKNGAFMVLGATG
-860 AVKGTA
+860 AA
-866 STLSAKN
+866 STIKAKN
-873 VTRQGMREALQ
+873 LTRQGMREAIQ
-884 NARKGFEKPY
+884 NAKKGFEKPY

-924 TAAKTTPPLPGER
+924 NAAKNAPRLPGDLN
-937 SLDKAMKMKR
+937 LDKAMATGR
-947 AKAADRVERLRTAI
+947 ANAAEKVKNLRAAI
-961 DMAEQNPDWTNISL
+961 EMAEQNGEWTNIAL
-975 RNQLILE
+975 KNRLILE

-991 MLKNAGEKYN
+991 MLKNASSKYDV
-1001 KVRSELNGT
+1001 VRKELNGT
-1010 LKNIYEITDKKSFAE
+1010 LKSIYEITDAKSIAE
-1025 LSRKYPGRKIKV
+1025 LSKKYPGRKIRV
-1037 FNASSS
+1037 MNATSS

-1060 TYYFVDENNVV
+1060 TYYFVDENNVT
-1071 HYLPQEEV
+1071 HYLPHEEV
-1079 MEIYNRNFYETTRN
+1079 VEVYNRNFYETTRR
-1093 FVSKNKVVAESST
+1093 FTSKSNVIADS
-1106 SASEVYNRYAK
+1106 SASSAEVYGRYAK
-1117 AKDQR
+1117 GKDQT
-1122 VLQDVLNDPESFGT
+1122 VIQDVLHDNESFGV
-1136 DWSKMAD
+1136 DWEKLAD

-1162 FKGHDRFSSA
+1162 FKGYDRFQSAEKLLQEAETITNEA
-1172 ERLLQ
+1172 ERLLVQ
-1177 QAEQTADEAERL
+1177 SK
-1189 ILQGEA
+1189 A
-1195 VDEFM
+1195 VNEYM

-1233 MREAVEMVELMF
+1233 MREAVEMVEDMF
-1245 KPGSTVS
+1245 KAGSTVS
-1252 IDEMMRAFKGLN
+1252 IDQIQRAFRSMN
-1264 YSFGQF
+1264 YSFYQF

-1278 KRIASQKGWE
+1278 KRITTAKSWE
-1288 IAR
+1288 IAK

>member
-9 KTLLTALVL
+9 KTLLTALML
-18 LMPLVTWASGDSK
+18 LMPLGTWASGDSK
-31 KAVVDM
+31 KVLLDT
-37 DFKLTEF
+37 DFGRDTTLNKYSLE
-44 SVKDYGGW
+44 VL
-52 GHFSGKGHVWATNDE
+52 KGHIRVTKDE
-67 FIITIPAQTVRRT
+67 FTITIPAQTYIS
-80 RDDDTE
+80 E
-86 YSAKLPAL
+86 YTYKDSPNKKEVSHPAL
-94 TIKGKCKVE
+94 TIKGDCEWE
-103 REDYGGSPFFSIKP
+103 REENGWVYVYPKGKI
-117 VGNVTVSPTNL
+117 TVSPQTITI
-128 HVDVTQVY
+128 VEKWDEYSKSFERDQYDGEWVYIKTYTWKDQYTFTQNQEPHIIATKPKSLVSY
-136 YRGLDSNG
+136 MDHGGL
-144 NKEYLRSTS
+144 
-153 SYDYVLPASSEPN
+153 ASKGSIEI
-166 SESVGIVRFYITAG
+166 E
-180 FANNGRV
+180 
-187 HIGLKWDK
+187 LKWDQFTTTK
-195 LKHKPFEGD
+195 RQVYNGSE
-204 TFEDLHNPKAKEYTW
+204 AEYT
-219 DTYGSPVY
+219 TYKWGDLGNTAYY
-227 QADKYLDIWGEIE
+227 QIKGGFE

-252 AEDDTDAPDEK
+252 SEDDTDAPDEK

-309 DDEDDDD
+309 EDDEDDDD

-333 TLITGDAAQRVS
+333 TLISGDAAQRVS

-373 NYLDVEDDGM
+373 NYLEVEDDGM

-398 NPPEEGVV
+398 NPPKEGVV

-455 FEGENGVTAYITDSE
+455 FEGENGVTAYITDCE
-470 GNEGDYGVDVYW
+470 GNQGDYGVDVYW
-482 DAQKKHHFARILDNV
+482 DAQKKHHFAHIRDKV

-503 EGIHGQYLSYTLHVE
+503 EGIPGQYLSYTLHVE

-569 IKAGSKQYMSHE
+569 IKAGSKQYMSQE

-644 LIRSLKGVLDAPNR
+644 LVRSMKGVLDAPNR
-658 IDAECIIKVEYQG
+658 IDAECMIKVEYQG
-671 PNDREPKIYTC
+671 PNNPEPKVYTC

-696 QDMNSAEAFMKED
+696 MDMNAAEAFMKED

-718 IIESV
+718 IIESI

-740 MQIEGYDAAYGYDKR
+740 MQLEGYDATYGYDQR

-778 LPPELGITDE
+778 LPPELGIKDE
-788 LEWWFTAFKQVEK
+788 LEWWFEAIKQVEK

-809 VAGIGTWGISELI
+809 VAGVGSWGLSELI
-822 FTPVD
+822 FMPVD
-827 FAEEIREYVW
+827 FAEEIREYVY
-837 DKNGDSTLKMF
+837 DKNGDSMLKMF
-848 WIGVKNAAFMAL
+848 WIGIKNGAFMVLGATG
-860 AVKGTA
+860 AA
-866 STLSAKN
+866 STIKAKN
-873 VTRQGMREALQ
+873 LTRQGMREAKQ
-884 NARKGFEKPY
+884 NAKKGFEKPY

-899 WLFRESAEKS
+899 WLLRESAEKS

-924 TAAKTTPPLPGER
+924 NAAKSAPRLPGDLN
-937 SLDKAMKMKR
+937 LDKAMATGR
-947 AKAADRVERLRTAI
+947 ANAAEKVKNLRAAI
-961 DMAEQNPDWTNISL
+961 EMAEQNGEWTNIAL
-975 RNQLILE
+975 KNRLILE

-991 MLKNAGEKYN
+991 MLKNASSKYDV
-1001 KVRSELNGT
+1001 VRKELNGT
-1010 LKNIYEITDKKSFAE
+1010 LKSIYEITDAKSIAE
-1025 LSRKYPGRKIKV
+1025 LSKKYPGRKIRV
-1037 FNASSS
+1037 MNATSS

-1060 TYYFVDENNVV
+1060 TYYFVDENNVT
-1071 HYLPQEEV
+1071 HYLPHEEV
-1079 MEIYNRNFYETTRN
+1079 VEIYNRNFYETTRR
-1093 FVSKNKVVAESST
+1093 FTSKSNVIADS
-1106 SASEVYNRYAK
+1106 SASSAEVYGRYAK
-1117 AKDQR
+1117 GKDQT
-1122 VLQDVLNDPESFGT
+1122 VIQDVLHDNESFGV
-1136 DWSKMAD
+1136 DWEKLAD

-1162 FKGHDRFSSA
+1162 FKGYDRFQSAEKLLQEAETITNEA
-1172 ERLLQ
+1172 ERLLVQ
-1177 QAEQTADEAERL
+1177 SK
-1189 ILQGEA
+1189 A
-1195 VDEFM
+1195 VNEYM

-1233 MREAVEMVELMF
+1233 MREAVEMVEDMF
-1245 KPGSTVS
+1245 KAGSTVS
-1252 IDEMMRAFKGLN
+1252 IDQIQRAFRSMN
-1264 YSFGQF
+1264 YSFYQF

-1278 KRIASQKGWE
+1278 KRITTAKSWE
-1288 IAR
+1288 IAK

>member
-1 MTQIRRYF
+1 MNQIRRYL
-9 KTLLTALVL
+9 KTLLTALAL
-18 LMPLVTWASGDSK
+18 LMPLALYSQKVLLDT
-31 KAVVDM
+31 
-37 DFKLTEF
+37 DFKLT
-44 SVKDYGGW
+44 DYNVRAGEGVW
-52 GHFSGKGHVWATNDE
+52 EGNFSGKGHLLVKENE
-67 FIITIPAQTVRRT
+67 FIITIPAQKVSRKDKEETNLLE
-80 RDDDTE
+80 E
-86 YSAKLPAL
+86 YSAEWPAL
-94 TIKGKCKVE
+94 TIKGKCKIKRDNNDIEVHL
-103 REDYGGSPFFSIKP
+103 DGGDVKTN
-117 VGNVTVSPTNL
+117 GQVTVSPTSIRL
-128 HVDVTQVY
+128 V
-136 YRGLDSNG
+136 GNG
-144 NKEYLRSTS
+144 KYESGQPSWNTYQLVERQAWRTIE
-153 SYDYVLPASSEPN
+153 LPAVQEAQSN
-166 SESVGIVRFYITAG
+166 SMG
-180 FANNGRV
+180 FV
-187 HIGLKWDK
+187 HFSIKDGFVYKGSLDIGLKWDK
-195 LKHKPFEGD
+195 MTMKPFEGE
-204 TFEDLHNPKAKEYTW
+204 TLNDLDNPAPKEYKW
-219 DTYGSPVY
+219 KEIDS
-227 QADKYLDIWGEIE
+227 YLEIFGEIE
-240 EVKVSEGDITAS
+240 DVQVGEDGMVAS
-252 AEDDTDAPDEK
+252 AEDDTDAPDDE
-263 GPWGTAIPI
+263 GPWGTLIPI
-272 AVGAGIIGYLTH
+272 GVSAGIIGYLTY
-284 LINKLRKRRKANAK
+284 LANKYRRRRKAAK
-298 DQQDE
+298 DE
-303 DNSDDN
+303 EPDDDPD
-309 DDEDDDD
+309 DDEDDEEDD
-316 DEEPDQLEMRFY
+316 PDQLEMRFY
-328 KDFDG
+328 KNFDG
-333 TLITGDAAQRVS
+333 TLITGDAGRRVS
-345 ACIVRHPAKGGEWVD
+345 ACIVRHPAKGPEWVD
-360 ENLTRQIEITSAD
+360 ENLTRQIEITSND
-373 NYLDVEDDGM
+373 NYLVVDDDGM

-482 DAQKKHHFARILDNV
+482 DAQKKHHFAHIRDNV

-503 EGIHGQYLSYTLHVE
+503 EGIPGQYLTYTLHVE
-518 AKNDRGTHLEGTLPV
+518 AKNDRGTKLEGTLPV

-569 IKAGSKQYMSHE
+569 IRAGKRQYMSQE

-597 LLKVSPIPMRKDGFT
+597 LLKISPIPLRKDGFT

-671 PNDREPKIYTC
+671 PNNPEPKIYTC

-778 LPPELGITDE
+778 LPPELGIKDE
-788 LEWWFTAFKQVEK
+788 LEWWFEAIKQVEK

-809 VAGIGTWGISELI
+809 VAGVGSWGLSELI
-822 FTPVD
+822 FMPVD
-827 FAEEIREYVW
+827 FAEEIREYVY
-837 DKNGDSTLKMF
+837 DKNGDSMLKMF
-848 WIGVKNAAFMAL
+848 WIGIKNGAFMVLGATG
-860 AVKGTA
+860 AA
-866 STLSAKN
+866 STIKAKN
-873 VTRQGMREALQ
+873 LTRQGMREAIQ
-884 NARKGFEKPY
+884 NAKKGFEKPY

-924 TAAKTTPPLPGER
+924 NAAKNAPRLPGDLN
-937 SLDKAMKMKR
+937 LDKAMATGR
-947 AKAADRVERLRTAI
+947 ANAAEKVKNLRAAI
-961 DMAEQNPDWTNISL
+961 EMAEQNGEWTNVAL
-975 RNQLILE
+975 KNRLILE

-991 MLKNAGEKYN
+991 MLKNASSKYDV
-1001 KVRSELNGT
+1001 VRKELNGT
-1010 LKNIYEITDKKSFAE
+1010 LKNIYEITDAKSIAE
-1025 LSRKYPGRKIKV
+1025 LSKKYPGRKIQV
-1037 FNASSS
+1037 MNATSS
-1043 KAEQLASGK
+1043 KADMLASGK

-1060 TYYFVDENNVV
+1060 TYYFVDENNVT
-1071 HYLPQEEV
+1071 HYLPHEEV
-1079 MEIYNRNFYETTRN
+1079 VEVYNRNFYETTRR
-1093 FVSKNKVVAESST
+1093 FTSKSNVIADS
-1106 SASEVYNRYAK
+1106 SASSAEVYGRYAK
-1117 AKDQR
+1117 GKDQT
-1122 VLQDVLNDPESFGT
+1122 VIQDVLHDNESFGV
-1136 DWSKMAD
+1136 DWEKLAD

-1162 FKGHDRFSSA
+1162 FKGYDRFQSAEKLLQEAETITNEA
-1172 ERLLQ
+1172 ERLLVQ
-1177 QAEQTADEAERL
+1177 SK
-1189 ILQGEA
+1189 A
-1195 VDEFM
+1195 VNEYM

-1233 MREAVEMVELMF
+1233 MREAVEMVEDMF
-1245 KPGSTVS
+1245 KAGSTVS
-1252 IDEMMRAFKGLN
+1252 IDQIQRAFRSMN
-1264 YSFGQF
+1264 YSFYQF

-1278 KRIASQKGWE
+1278 KRITTAKSWE
-1288 IAR
+1288 IAK

>member
-1 MTQIRRYF
+1 
-9 KTLLTALVL
+9 
-18 LMPLVTWASGDSK
+18 MPLAAWACGDSK
-31 KAVVDM
+31 KALIDM
-37 DFKLTEF
+37 DFKLKEF
-44 SVKDYGGW
+44 NVNDGEGW
-52 GHFSGKGHVWATNDE
+52 GGFSGKAHFWATKDE
-67 FIITIPAQTVRRT
+67 FIITIPAQTVT
-80 RDDDTE
+80 RKNGDVV
-86 YSAKLPAL
+86 YSANLPAI
-94 TIKGKCKVE
+94 TVKGKCKVE
-103 REDYGGSPFFSIKP
+103 RATYGGSPHFALLP

-128 HVDVTQVY
+128 HFDIIT
-136 YRGLDSNG
+136 GS
-144 NKEYLRSTS
+144 ESTGAR
-153 SYDYVLPASSEPN
+153 YKGTKDYVLSASQEPWF
-166 SESVGIVRFYITAG
+166 ETAGIIRFFINAG
-180 FANNGRV
+180 FASNGSV
-187 HIGLKWDK
+187 NIGLKWDK
-195 LKHKPFEGD
+195 LIRKPLTGTTLAD
-204 TFEDLHNPKAKEYTW
+204 YDNPDVIEY
-219 DTYGSPVY
+219 
-227 QADKYLDIWGEIE
+227 KWGEYDGALSGQYLYISGEVE

-252 AEDDTDAPDEK
+252 AEDDTEAPDEK

-284 LINKLRKRRKANAK
+284 LINKLRKRRKAKAK

-373 NYLDVEDDGM
+373 NYLEVEDDGM

-470 GNEGDYGVDVYW
+470 GNKGDYGVDVYW

-503 EGIHGQYLSYTLHVE
+503 EGIPGQYLSYTLHVE

-569 IKAGSKQYMSHE
+569 IKAGGKQYMSQE

-597 LLKVSPIPMRKDGFT
+597 LLKISPIPLRKDGFT

-629 QMEALTDRCDEGRLC
+629 QIEALTDRCDEGRLC

-740 MQIEGYDAAYGYDKR
+740 MQLEGYDAAYGYDKR

-778 LPPELGITDE
+778 LPPELGIKDE
-788 LEWWFTAFKQVEK
+788 LEWWFEAIKQVEK

-809 VAGIGTWGISELI
+809 VAGVGSWGLSELI
-822 FTPVD
+822 FMPVD
-827 FAEEIREYVW
+827 FAEEIREYVY
-837 DKNGDSTLKMF
+837 DKNGDSMLKMF
-848 WIGVKNAAFMAL
+848 WIGIKNGAFMVLGATG
-860 AVKGTA
+860 AA
-866 STLSAKN
+866 STIKAKN
-873 VTRQGMREALQ
+873 LTRQGMREAIQ
-884 NARKGFEKPY
+884 NAKKGFEKPY

-924 TAAKTTPPLPGER
+924 NAAKNAPRLPGDLN
-937 SLDKAMKMKR
+937 LDKAMATGR
-947 AKAADRVERLRTAI
+947 ANAAEKVKNLRAAI
-961 DMAEQNPDWTNISL
+961 EMAEQNGEWTNVAL
-975 RNQLILE
+975 KNRLILE

-991 MLKNAGEKYN
+991 MLKNASSKYDV
-1001 KVRSELNGT
+1001 VRKELNGT
-1010 LKNIYEITDKKSFAE
+1010 LKSIYEITDAKSIAE
-1025 LSRKYPGRKIKV
+1025 LSKKYPGRKIRV
-1037 FNASSS
+1037 MNATSS

-1060 TYYFVDENNVV
+1060 TYYFVDENNVT
-1071 HYLPQEEV
+1071 HYLPHEEV
-1079 MEIYNRNFYETTRN
+1079 VEVYNRNFYETTRR
-1093 FVSKNKVVAESST
+1093 FTSKSNVIADS
-1106 SASEVYNRYAK
+1106 SASSAEVYGRYAK
-1117 AKDQR
+1117 GKDQT
-1122 VLQDVLNDPESFGT
+1122 VIQDVLHDNESFGV
-1136 DWSKMAD
+1136 DWEKLAD

-1162 FKGHDRFSSA
+1162 FKGYDRFQSAEKLLQEAETITNEA
-1172 ERLLQ
+1172 ERLLVQ
-1177 QAEQTADEAERL
+1177 SK
-1189 ILQGEA
+1189 A
-1195 VDEFM
+1195 VNEYM

-1233 MREAVEMVELMF
+1233 MREAVEMVEDMF
-1245 KPGSTVS
+1245 KAGSTVS
-1252 IDEMMRAFKGLN
+1252 IDQIQRAFRSMN
-1264 YSFGQF
+1264 YSFYQF

-1278 KRIASQKGWE
+1278 KRITTAKSWE
-1288 IAR
+1288 IAK

>member
-1 MTQIRRYF
+1 MNQIRRYL
-9 KTLLTALVL
+9 KTLLTALAL
-18 LMPLVTWASGDSK
+18 LMPLALYSQKVLLDT
-31 KAVVDM
+31 
-37 DFKLTEF
+37 DFKLT
-44 SVKDYGGW
+44 DYNVRAGEGVW
-52 GHFSGKGHVWATNDE
+52 EGNFSGKGHLLVKENE
-67 FIITIPAQTVRRT
+67 FIITIPAQKVSRKDKEETNLLE
-80 RDDDTE
+80 E
-86 YSAKLPAL
+86 YSAEWPAL
-94 TIKGKCKVE
+94 TIKGKCKIKRDNNDIEVHL
-103 REDYGGSPFFSIKP
+103 DGGDVKTN
-117 VGNVTVSPTNL
+117 GQVTVSPTSIRL
-128 HVDVTQVY
+128 V
-136 YRGLDSNG
+136 GNG
-144 NKEYLRSTS
+144 KYESGQPSWNTYQLVERQAWRTIE
-153 SYDYVLPASSEPN
+153 LPAVQEAQSN
-166 SESVGIVRFYITAG
+166 SMG
-180 FANNGRV
+180 FV
-187 HIGLKWDK
+187 HFSIKDGFVYKGSLDIGLKWDK
-195 LKHKPFEGD
+195 MTMKPFEGE
-204 TFEDLHNPKAKEYTW
+204 TLNDLDNPAPKEYKW
-219 DTYGSPVY
+219 KEIDS
-227 QADKYLDIWGEIE
+227 YLEIFGEIE
-240 EVKVSEGDITAS
+240 DVQVGEDGMVAS
-252 AEDDTDAPDEK
+252 AEDDTDAPDDE
-263 GPWGTAIPI
+263 GPWGTLIPI
-272 AVGAGIIGYLTH
+272 GVSAGIIGYLTY
-284 LINKLRKRRKANAK
+284 LANKYRRRRKAAK
-298 DQQDE
+298 DE
-303 DNSDDN
+303 EPDDDPD
-309 DDEDDDD
+309 DDEDDEEDD
-316 DEEPDQLEMRFY
+316 PDQLEMRFY
-328 KDFDG
+328 KNFDG
-333 TLITGDAAQRVS
+333 TLITGDAGRRVS
-345 ACIVRHPAKGGEWVD
+345 ACIVRHPAKGPEWVD
-360 ENLTRQIEITSAD
+360 ENLTRQIEITSND
-373 NYLDVEDDGM
+373 NYLVVDDDGM

-470 GNEGDYGVDVYW
+470 GNKGDYGVDVYW
-482 DAQKKHHFARILDNV
+482 DDQKKHHFARILDNV

-503 EGIHGQYLSYTLHVE
+503 EGIPGQYLTYTLHVE
-518 AKNDRGTHLEGTLPV
+518 AKNDRGTKLEGTLPV

-569 IKAGSKQYMSHE
+569 IRAGKRQYMSQE

-597 LLKVSPIPMRKDGFT
+597 LLKISPIPLRKDGFT

-778 LPPELGITDE
+778 LPPELGIKDE
-788 LEWWFTAFKQVEK
+788 LEWWFEAIKQVEK

-809 VAGIGTWGISELI
+809 VAGVGSWGLSELI
-822 FTPVD
+822 FMPVD
-827 FAEEIREYVW
+827 FAEEIREYVY
-837 DKNGDSTLKMF
+837 DKNGDSMLKMF
-848 WIGVKNAAFMAL
+848 WIGIKNGAFMVLGATG
-860 AVKGTA
+860 AA
-866 STLSAKN
+866 STIKAKN
-873 VTRQGMREALQ
+873 LTRQGMREAIQ
-884 NARKGFEKPY
+884 NAKKGFEKPY

-924 TAAKTTPPLPGER
+924 NAAKNAPRLPGDLN
-937 SLDKAMKMKR
+937 LDKAMATGR
-947 AKAADRVERLRTAI
+947 ANAAEKVKNLRAAI
-961 DMAEQNPDWTNISL
+961 EMAEQNGEWTNVAL
-975 RNQLILE
+975 KNRLILE

-991 MLKNAGEKYN
+991 MLKNASSKYDV
-1001 KVRSELNGT
+1001 VRKELNGT
-1010 LKNIYEITDKKSFAE
+1010 LKSIYEITDAKSIAE
-1025 LSRKYPGRKIKV
+1025 LSKKYPGRKIRV
-1037 FNASSS
+1037 MNATSS

-1060 TYYFVDENNVV
+1060 TYYFVDENNVT
-1071 HYLPQEEV
+1071 HYLPHEEV
-1079 MEIYNRNFYETTRN
+1079 VEVYNRNFYETTRR
-1093 FVSKNKVVAESST
+1093 FTSKSNVIADS
-1106 SASEVYNRYAK
+1106 SASSAEVYGRYAK
-1117 AKDQR
+1117 GKDQT
-1122 VLQDVLNDPESFGT
+1122 VIQDVLHDNESFGV
-1136 DWSKMAD
+1136 DWEKLAD

-1162 FKGHDRFSSA
+1162 FKGYDRFQSAEKLLQEAETITNEA
-1172 ERLLQ
+1172 ERLLVQ
-1177 QAEQTADEAERL
+1177 SK
-1189 ILQGEA
+1189 A
-1195 VDEFM
+1195 VNEYM

-1233 MREAVEMVELMF
+1233 MREAVEMVEDMF
-1245 KPGSTVS
+1245 KAGSTVS
-1252 IDEMMRAFKGLN
+1252 IDQIQRAFRSMN
-1264 YSFGQF
+1264 YSFYQF

-1278 KRIASQKGWE
+1278 KRITTAKSWE
-1288 IAR
+1288 IAK

>member
-18 LMPLVTWASGDSK
+18 LMPLAAWACGDSK
-31 KAVVDM
+31 KALIDM
-37 DFKLTEF
+37 DFKLKEF
-44 SVKDYGGW
+44 NVNDGEGW
-52 GHFSGKGHVWATNDE
+52 GGFSGKAHFWATKDE
-67 FIITIPAQTVRRT
+67 FIITIPAQTVT
-80 RDDDTE
+80 RKNGDVV
-86 YSAKLPAL
+86 YSANLPAI
-94 TIKGKCKVE
+94 TVKGKCKVE
-103 REDYGGSPFFSIKP
+103 RATYGGSPHFALLP

-128 HVDVTQVY
+128 HFDIIT
-136 YRGLDSNG
+136 GS
-144 NKEYLRSTS
+144 ESTGAR
-153 SYDYVLPASSEPN
+153 YKGTKDYVLSASQEPWF
-166 SESVGIVRFYITAG
+166 ETAGIIRFFINAG
-180 FANNGRV
+180 FASNGSV
-187 HIGLKWDK
+187 NIGLKWDK
-195 LKHKPFEGD
+195 LIRKPLTGTTLAD
-204 TFEDLHNPKAKEYTW
+204 YDNPDVIEY
-219 DTYGSPVY
+219 
-227 QADKYLDIWGEIE
+227 KWGEYDGALSGQYLYISGEVE

-252 AEDDTDAPDEK
+252 AEDDTEAPDEK

-284 LINKLRKRRKANAK
+284 LINKLRKRRKAKAK

-373 NYLDVEDDGM
+373 NYLEVEDDGM

-470 GNEGDYGVDVYW
+470 GNKGDYGVDVYW

-503 EGIHGQYLSYTLHVE
+503 EGIPGQYLSYTLHVE

-569 IKAGSKQYMSHE
+569 IKAGGKQYMSQE

-597 LLKVSPIPMRKDGFT
+597 LLKISPIPLRKDGFT

-629 QMEALTDRCDEGRLC
+629 QIEALTDRCDEGRLC

-740 MQIEGYDAAYGYDKR
+740 MQLEGYDAAYGYDKR

-778 LPPELGITDE
+778 LPPELGIKDE
-788 LEWWFTAFKQVEK
+788 LEWWFEAIKQVEK

-809 VAGIGTWGISELI
+809 VAGVGSWGLSELI
-822 FTPVD
+822 FMPVD
-827 FAEEIREYVW
+827 FAEEIREYVY
-837 DKNGDSTLKMF
+837 DKNGDSMLKMF
-848 WIGVKNAAFMAL
+848 WIGIKNGAFMVLGATG
-860 AVKGTA
+860 AA
-866 STLSAKN
+866 STIKAKN
-873 VTRQGMREALQ
+873 LTRQGMREAIQ
-884 NARKGFEKPY
+884 NAKKGFEKPY

-924 TAAKTTPPLPGER
+924 NAAKNAPRLPGDLN
-937 SLDKAMKMKR
+937 LDKAMATGR
-947 AKAADRVERLRTAI
+947 ANAAEKVKNLRAAI
-961 DMAEQNPDWTNISL
+961 EMAEQNGEWTNVAL
-975 RNQLILE
+975 KNRLILE

-991 MLKNAGEKYN
+991 MLKNASSKYDV
-1001 KVRSELNGT
+1001 VRKELNGT
-1010 LKNIYEITDKKSFAE
+1010 LKSIYEITDAKSIAE
-1025 LSRKYPGRKIKV
+1025 LSKKYPGRKIRV
-1037 FNASSS
+1037 MNATSS

-1060 TYYFVDENNVV
+1060 TYYFVDENNVT
-1071 HYLPQEEV
+1071 HYLPHEEV
-1079 MEIYNRNFYETTRN
+1079 VEVYNRNFYETTRR
-1093 FVSKNKVVAESST
+1093 FTSKSNVIADS
-1106 SASEVYNRYAK
+1106 SASSAEVYGRYAK
-1117 AKDQR
+1117 GKDQT
-1122 VLQDVLNDPESFGT
+1122 VIQDVLHDNESFGV
-1136 DWSKMAD
+1136 DWEKLAD

-1162 FKGHDRFSSA
+1162 FKGYDRFQSAEKLLQEAETITNEA
-1172 ERLLQ
+1172 ERLLVQ
-1177 QAEQTADEAERL
+1177 SK
-1189 ILQGEA
+1189 A
-1195 VDEFM
+1195 VNEYM

-1233 MREAVEMVELMF
+1233 MREAVEMVEDMF
-1245 KPGSTVS
+1245 KAGSTVS
-1252 IDEMMRAFKGLN
+1252 IDQIQRAFRSMN
-1264 YSFGQF
+1264 YSFYQF

-1278 KRIASQKGWE
+1278 KRITTAKSWE
-1288 IAR
+1288 IAK

>member
-1 MTQIRRYF
+1 MTQIRRYL
-9 KTLLTALVL
+9 KTLLTALAL
-18 LMPLVTWASGDSK
+18 LMPLGAWASGDSK
-31 KAVVDM
+31 KALIDM
-37 DFKLTEF
+37 DFKLKEF
-44 SVKDYGGW
+44 NVNDGEGW
-52 GHFSGKGHVWATNDE
+52 GGFSGKAHFWATNDE
-67 FIITIPAQTVRRT
+67 FIITIPAQTVT
-80 RDDDTE
+80 RKTNYE
-86 YSAKLPAL
+86 VYTTKLPAI
-94 TIKGKCKVE
+94 TVKGKCKVE
-103 REDYGGSPFFSIKP
+103 RATYGGSPHFALLP

-128 HVDVTQVY
+128 HFDIAVKIDGTETGY
-136 YRGLDSNG
+136 
-144 NKEYLRSTS
+144 KATK
-153 SYDYVLPASSEPN
+153 DYVLSASQEPWF
-166 SESVGIVRFYITAG
+166 ETAGIIRFFINAG
-180 FANNGRV
+180 FASNGSV
-187 HIGLKWDK
+187 NIGLKWDK
-195 LKHKPFEGD
+195 LTRKPLTGTTLAD
-204 TFEDLHNPKAKEYTW
+204 YHNPDVIEY
-219 DTYGSPVY
+219 
-227 QADKYLDIWGEIE
+227 KWGEYDGALSGQYLYISGEVE

-252 AEDDTDAPDEK
+252 AEDDTEAPDEK

-360 ENLTRQIEITSAD
+360 ENLTRQIEITSVD

-503 EGIHGQYLSYTLHVE
+503 EGIPGQYLTYTLHVE
-518 AKNDRGTHLEGTLPV
+518 AKNDRGTKLEGTLPV

-569 IKAGSKQYMSHE
+569 IKAGSKQYMSQE

-597 LLKVSPIPMRKDGFT
+597 LLKISPIPLRKDGFT

-778 LPPELGITDE
+778 LPPELGIKDE
-788 LEWWFTAFKQVEK
+788 LEWWFEAIKQVEK

-809 VAGIGTWGISELI
+809 VAGVGSWGLSELI
-822 FTPVD
+822 FMPVD
-827 FAEEIREYVW
+827 FAEEIREYVY
-837 DKNGDSTLKMF
+837 DKNGDSMLKMF
-848 WIGVKNAAFMAL
+848 WIGIKNGAFMVLGATG
-860 AVKGTA
+860 AA
-866 STLSAKN
+866 STIKAKN
-873 VTRQGMREALQ
+873 LTRQGMREAIQ
-884 NARKGFEKPY
+884 NAKKGFEKPY

-899 WLFRESAEKS
+899 WLFRKSAEKS

-924 TAAKTTPPLPGER
+924 NAAKNAPRLPGDLN
-937 SLDKAMKMKR
+937 LDKAMATGR
-947 AKAADRVERLRTAI
+947 ANAAEKVKNLRAAI
-961 DMAEQNPDWTNISL
+961 EMAEQNGEWTNVAL
-975 RNQLILE
+975 KNRLILE

-991 MLKNAGEKYN
+991 MLKNASSKYDV
-1001 KVRSELNGT
+1001 VRKELNGT
-1010 LKNIYEITDKKSFAE
+1010 LKSIYEITDAKSIAE
-1025 LSRKYPGRKIKV
+1025 LSKKYPGRKIQV
-1037 FNASSS
+1037 MNATSS
-1043 KAEQLASGK
+1043 KADMLASGK

-1060 TYYFVDENNVV
+1060 TYYFVDENNVT
-1071 HYLPQEEV
+1071 HYLPHEEV
-1079 MEIYNRNFYETTRN
+1079 VEVYNRNFYETTRR
-1093 FVSKNKVVAESST
+1093 FTSKSNVIADS
-1106 SASEVYNRYAK
+1106 SASSAEVYGRYAK
-1117 AKDQR
+1117 GKDQT
-1122 VLQDVLNDPESFGT
+1122 VIQDVLHDSESFGV
-1136 DWSKMAD
+1136 DWEKLAD

-1162 FKGHDRFSSA
+1162 FKGYDRFQSAEKMLQEAETITNEA
-1172 ERLLQ
+1172 ERLLVQ
-1177 QAEQTADEAERL
+1177 S
-1189 ILQGEA
+1189 EA
-1195 VDEFM
+1195 VNEYM

-1233 MREAVEMVELMF
+1233 MREAVEMVEEMF
-1245 KPGSTVS
+1245 KAGSTVS
-1252 IDEMMRAFKGLN
+1252 IDQIQRAFRSMN
-1264 YSFGQF
+1264 YSFYQF

-1278 KRIASQKGWE
+1278 KRITTAKSWE
-1288 IAR
+1288 IAK

>member
-1 MTQIRRYF
+1 MTQIRRYL
-9 KTLLTALVL
+9 KTLLTALAL
-18 LMPLVTWASGDSK
+18 LMPLGAWASGDSK
-31 KAVVDM
+31 KALIDM
-37 DFKLTEF
+37 DFELKEF
-44 SVKDYGGW
+44 NVNDGEGW
-52 GHFSGKGHVWATNDE
+52 GGFSGKAHFWATNDE
-67 FIITIPAQTVRRT
+67 FIITIPAQTVT
-80 RDDDTE
+80 RKTNYE
-86 YSAKLPAL
+86 VYTAKLPAI
-94 TIKGKCKVE
+94 TVKGKCKVE
-103 REDYGGSPFFSIKP
+103 RATYGGSPHFALLP

-128 HVDVTQVY
+128 HFDIAVKIDGTETGY
-136 YRGLDSNG
+136 
-144 NKEYLRSTS
+144 KATK
-153 SYDYVLPASSEPN
+153 DYVLSASQEPWF
-166 SESVGIVRFYITAG
+166 ETAGIIRFFINAG
-180 FANNGRV
+180 FASNGSV
-187 HIGLKWDK
+187 NIGLKWDK
-195 LKHKPFEGD
+195 LTRKPLTGTTLAD
-204 TFEDLHNPKAKEYTW
+204 YHNPDVIEY
-219 DTYGSPVY
+219 
-227 QADKYLDIWGEIE
+227 KWGEYDGALSGQYLYISGKVE

-252 AEDDTDAPDEK
+252 AEDDTEAPDEK
-263 GPWGTAIPI
+263 GPWGTAIPA
-272 AVGAGIIGYLTH
+272 AVAAGIIGYLTH
-284 LINKLRKRRKANAK
+284 LINKLRKRRKGNAK

-303 DNSDDN
+303 DDSDDN
-309 DDEDDDD
+309 EEEDDDD
-316 DEEPDQLEMRFY
+316 EEEPDQLEMKFY

-333 TLITGDAAQRVS
+333 TLISGDVAQRVS

-373 NYLDVEDDGM
+373 NYLEVEDDGM

-482 DAQKKHHFARILDNV
+482 DAQKKHHFAHIRDKV

-503 EGIHGQYLSYTLHVE
+503 EGIPGQYLSYTLHVE
-518 AKNDRGTHLEGTLPV
+518 AKNDRGTKLEGTLPV

-569 IKAGSKQYMSHE
+569 IKAGSKQYMSQE

-597 LLKVSPIPMRKDGFT
+597 LLKISPIPLRKDGFT

-671 PNDREPKIYTC
+671 PNNPEPKIYTC

-778 LPPELGITDE
+778 LPPELGIKDE
-788 LEWWFTAFKQVEK
+788 LEWWFEAIKQVEK

-809 VAGIGTWGISELI
+809 VAGVGSWGLSELI
-822 FTPVD
+822 FMPVD
-827 FAEEIREYVW
+827 FAEEIREYVY
-837 DKNGDSTLKMF
+837 DKNGDSMLKMF
-848 WIGVKNAAFMAL
+848 WIGIKNGAFMVLGATG
-860 AVKGTA
+860 AA
-866 STLSAKN
+866 STIKAKN
-873 VTRQGMREALQ
+873 LTRQGMREAIQ
-884 NARKGFEKPY
+884 NAKKGFEKPY

-924 TAAKTTPPLPGER
+924 NAAKNAPRLPGDLN
-937 SLDKAMKMKR
+937 LDKAMATGR
-947 AKAADRVERLRTAI
+947 ANAAEKVKNLRAAI
-961 DMAEQNPDWTNISL
+961 EMAEQNGEWTNVAL
-975 RNQLILE
+975 KNRLILE

-991 MLKNAGEKYN
+991 MLKNASSKYDV
-1001 KVRSELNGT
+1001 VRKELNGT
-1010 LKNIYEITDKKSFAE
+1010 LKNIYEITDAKSIAE
-1025 LSRKYPGRKIKV
+1025 LSKKYPGRKIRV
-1037 FNASSS
+1037 MNATSS

-1060 TYYFVDENNVV
+1060 TYYFVDENNVT
-1071 HYLPQEEV
+1071 HYLPHEEV
-1079 MEIYNRNFYETTRN
+1079 VEVYNRNFYETTRR
-1093 FVSKNKVVAESST
+1093 FTSKSNVIADS
-1106 SASEVYNRYAK
+1106 SASSAEVYGRYAK
-1117 AKDQR
+1117 GKDQT
-1122 VLQDVLNDPESFGT
+1122 VIQDVLHDNESFGV
-1136 DWSKMAD
+1136 DWEKLAD

-1162 FKGHDRFSSA
+1162 FKGYDRFQSAEKMLKEAETITNEA
-1172 ERLLQ
+1172 ERLLVQ
-1177 QAEQTADEAERL
+1177 S
-1189 ILQGEA
+1189 EA
-1195 VDEFM
+1195 VNEYM

-1233 MREAVEMVELMF
+1233 MREAVEMVEDMF
-1245 KPGSTVS
+1245 KAGSTVS
-1252 IDEMMRAFKGLN
+1252 IDQIQRAFRSMN
-1264 YSFGQF
+1264 YSFYQF

-1278 KRIASQKGWE
+1278 KRITTAKSWE
-1288 IAR
+1288 IAK

>member
-1 MTQIRRYF
+1 MNQIRRYL
-9 KTLLTALVL
+9 KTLLTALAL
-18 LMPLVTWASGDSK
+18 LMPLALYSQKVLLDT
-31 KAVVDM
+31 
-37 DFKLTEF
+37 DFKLT
-44 SVKDYGGW
+44 DYNVRAGEGVW
-52 GHFSGKGHVWATNDE
+52 EGNFSGKGHLLVKENE
-67 FIITIPAQTVRRT
+67 FIITIPAQKVSRKDKEETNLLE
-80 RDDDTE
+80 E
-86 YSAKLPAL
+86 YSAEWPAL
-94 TIKGKCKVE
+94 TIKGKCKIKRDNNDIEVHL
-103 REDYGGSPFFSIKP
+103 DGGDVKTN
-117 VGNVTVSPTNL
+117 GQVTVSPTSIRL
-128 HVDVTQVY
+128 V
-136 YRGLDSNG
+136 GNG
-144 NKEYLRSTS
+144 KYESGQPSWNTYQLVERQAWRTIE
-153 SYDYVLPASSEPN
+153 LPAVQEAQSN
-166 SESVGIVRFYITAG
+166 SMG
-180 FANNGRV
+180 FV
-187 HIGLKWDK
+187 HFSIKDGFVYKGSLDIGLKWDK
-195 LKHKPFEGD
+195 MTMKPFEGE
-204 TFEDLHNPKAKEYTW
+204 TLNDLDNPAPKEYKW
-219 DTYGSPVY
+219 KEIDS
-227 QADKYLDIWGEIE
+227 YLEIFGEIE
-240 EVKVSEGDITAS
+240 DVQVGEDGMVAS
-252 AEDDTDAPDEK
+252 AEDDTDAPDDE
-263 GPWGTAIPI
+263 GPWGTLIPI
-272 AVGAGIIGYLTH
+272 GVSAGIIGYLTY
-284 LINKLRKRRKANAK
+284 LANKYRRRRKAAK
-298 DQQDE
+298 DE
-303 DNSDDN
+303 EPDDDPD
-309 DDEDDDD
+309 DDEDDEEDD
-316 DEEPDQLEMRFY
+316 PDQLEMRFY
-328 KDFDG
+328 KNFDG
-333 TLITGDAAQRVS
+333 TLITGDAGRRVS

-360 ENLTRQIEITSAD
+360 ENLTRQIEITSVD

-470 GNEGDYGVDVYW
+470 GNKGDYGVDVYW
-482 DAQKKHHFARILDNV
+482 DDQKKHHFARILDNV

-503 EGIHGQYLSYTLHVE
+503 EGIPGQYLTYTLHVE
-518 AKNDRGTHLEGTLPV
+518 AKNDRGTKLEGTLPV

-569 IKAGSKQYMSHE
+569 IRAGKRQYMSQE

-597 LLKVSPIPMRKDGFT
+597 LLKISPIPLRKDGFT

-778 LPPELGITDE
+778 LPPELGIKDE
-788 LEWWFTAFKQVEK
+788 LEWWFEAIKQVEK

-809 VAGIGTWGISELI
+809 VAGVGSWGLSELI
-822 FTPVD
+822 FMPVD
-827 FAEEIREYVW
+827 FAEEIREYVY
-837 DKNGDSTLKMF
+837 DKNGDSMLKMF
-848 WIGVKNAAFMAL
+848 WIGIKNGAFMVLGATG
-860 AVKGTA
+860 AA
-866 STLSAKN
+866 STIKAKN
-873 VTRQGMREALQ
+873 LTRQGMREAIQ
-884 NARKGFEKPY
+884 NAKKGFEKPY

-924 TAAKTTPPLPGER
+924 NAAKNAPRLPGDLN
-937 SLDKAMKMKR
+937 LDKAMATGR
-947 AKAADRVERLRTAI
+947 ANAAEKVKNLRAAI
-961 DMAEQNPDWTNISL
+961 EMAEQNGEWTNIAL
-975 RNQLILE
+975 KNRLILE

-991 MLKNAGEKYN
+991 MLKNASSKYDV
-1001 KVRSELNGT
+1001 VRKELNGT
-1010 LKNIYEITDKKSFAE
+1010 LKNIYEITDAKSIAE
-1025 LSRKYPGRKIKV
+1025 LSKKYPGRKIQV
-1037 FNASSS
+1037 MNATSS
-1043 KAEQLASGK
+1043 KADMLASGK

-1060 TYYFVDENNVV
+1060 TYYFVDENNVT
-1071 HYLPQEEV
+1071 HYLPHEEV
-1079 MEIYNRNFYETTRN
+1079 VEVYNRNFYETTRR
-1093 FVSKNKVVAESST
+1093 FTSKSNVIADS
-1106 SASEVYNRYAK
+1106 SASSAEVYGRYAK
-1117 AKDQR
+1117 GKDQT
-1122 VLQDVLNDPESFGT
+1122 VIQDVLHDNESFGV
-1136 DWSKMAD
+1136 DWEKLAD

-1162 FKGHDRFSSA
+1162 FKGYDRFQSAEKLLQEAETITNEA
-1172 ERLLQ
+1172 ERLLVQ
-1177 QAEQTADEAERL
+1177 SK
-1189 ILQGEA
+1189 A
-1195 VDEFM
+1195 VNEYM

-1233 MREAVEMVELMF
+1233 MREAVEMVEDMF
-1245 KPGSTVS
+1245 KAGSTVS
-1252 IDEMMRAFKGLN
+1252 IDQIQRAFRSMN
-1264 YSFGQF
+1264 YSFYQF

-1278 KRIASQKGWE
+1278 KRITTAKSWE
-1288 IAR
+1288 I

>member
-9 KTLLTALVL
+9 KTFLMALAL
-18 LMPLVTWASGDSK
+18 LMPLGAWACGDSK
-31 KAVVDM
+31 KALIDM
-37 DFKLTEF
+37 DFKLKEF
-44 SVKDYGGW
+44 NVNDGEGW
-52 GHFSGKGHVWATNDE
+52 GGFSGKAHFWATNDE
-67 FIITIPAQTVRRT
+67 FIITIPAQTVT
-80 RDDDTE
+80 RKTNYE
-86 YSAKLPAL
+86 VYTAKLPAI
-94 TIKGKCKVE
+94 TVKGKCKVE
-103 REDYGGSPFFSIKP
+103 RATYGGSPHFALLP

-128 HVDVTQVY
+128 HFDIAVKIDGTETGY
-136 YRGLDSNG
+136 
-144 NKEYLRSTS
+144 KATK
-153 SYDYVLPASSEPN
+153 DYVLSASQEPWF
-166 SESVGIVRFYITAG
+166 ETAGIIRFFINAG
-180 FANNGRV
+180 FASNGSV
-187 HIGLKWDK
+187 NIGLKWDK
-195 LKHKPFEGD
+195 LTRKPLTGTTLAD
-204 TFEDLHNPKAKEYTW
+204 YHNPDVIEY
-219 DTYGSPVY
+219 
-227 QADKYLDIWGEIE
+227 KWGEYDGALSGQYLYISGEVE

-316 DEEPDQLEMRFY
+316 DEEPDQLEMRFH

-333 TLITGDAAQRVS
+333 TLISGDAAQRVS

-373 NYLDVEDDGM
+373 NYLEVEDDGM

-503 EGIHGQYLSYTLHVE
+503 EGIPGQYLTYTLHVE

-569 IKAGSKQYMSHE
+569 IRAGKRQYMSQE

-597 LLKVSPIPMRKDGFT
+597 LLKISPIPLRKDGFT

-778 LPPELGITDE
+778 LPPELGIKDE
-788 LEWWFTAFKQVEK
+788 LEWWFEAIKQVEK

-809 VAGIGTWGISELI
+809 VAGVGSWGLSELI
-822 FTPVD
+822 FMPVD
-827 FAEEIREYVW
+827 FAEEIREYVY
-837 DKNGDSTLKMF
+837 DKNGDSMLKMF
-848 WIGVKNAAFMAL
+848 WIGIKNGAFMVLGATG
-860 AVKGTA
+860 AA
-866 STLSAKN
+866 STIKAKN
-873 VTRQGMREALQ
+873 LTRQGMREAIQ
-884 NARKGFEKPY
+884 NAKKGFEKPY

-924 TAAKTTPPLPGER
+924 NAAKNAPRLPGDLN
-937 SLDKAMKMKR
+937 LDKAMATGR
-947 AKAADRVERLRTAI
+947 ANAAEKVKNLRAAI
-961 DMAEQNPDWTNISL
+961 EMAEQNGEWTNVAL
-975 RNQLILE
+975 KNRLILE

-991 MLKNAGEKYN
+991 MLKNASSKYDV
-1001 KVRSELNGT
+1001 VRKELNGT
-1010 LKNIYEITDKKSFAE
+1010 LKNIYEITDAKSIAE
-1025 LSRKYPGRKIKV
+1025 LSKKYPGRKIQV
-1037 FNASSS
+1037 MNATSS
-1043 KAEQLASGK
+1043 KADMLASGK

-1060 TYYFVDENNVV
+1060 TYYFVDENNVT
-1071 HYLPQEEV
+1071 HYLPHEEV
-1079 MEIYNRNFYETTRN
+1079 VEVYNRNFYETTRR
-1093 FVSKNKVVAESST
+1093 FTSKSNVIADS
-1106 SASEVYNRYAK
+1106 SASSAEVYGRYAK
-1117 AKDQR
+1117 GKDQT
-1122 VLQDVLNDPESFGT
+1122 VIQDVLHDNESFGV
-1136 DWSKMAD
+1136 DWEKLAD

-1162 FKGHDRFSSA
+1162 FKGYDRFQSAEKLLQEAETITNEA
-1172 ERLLQ
+1172 ERLLVQ
-1177 QAEQTADEAERL
+1177 SK
-1189 ILQGEA
+1189 A
-1195 VDEFM
+1195 VNEYM

-1233 MREAVEMVELMF
+1233 MREAVEMVEDMF
-1245 KPGSTVS
+1245 KAGSTVS
-1252 IDEMMRAFKGLN
+1252 IDQIQRAFRSMN
-1264 YSFGQF
+1264 YSFYQF

-1278 KRIASQKGWE
+1278 KRITTAKSWE
-1288 IAR
+1288 IAK

>member
-1 MTQIRRYF
+1 MNQIRRYL
-9 KTLLTALVL
+9 KTLLTALAL
-18 LMPLVTWASGDSK
+18 LMPLALYSQKVLLDT
-31 KAVVDM
+31 
-37 DFKLTEF
+37 DFKLT
-44 SVKDYGGW
+44 DYNVRAGEGVW
-52 GHFSGKGHVWATNDE
+52 EGNFSGKGHLLVKENE
-67 FIITIPAQTVRRT
+67 FIITIPAQKVSRKDKEETNLLE
-80 RDDDTE
+80 E
-86 YSAKLPAL
+86 YSAEWPAL
-94 TIKGKCKVE
+94 TIKGKCKIKRDNNDIEVHL
-103 REDYGGSPFFSIKP
+103 DGGDVKTN
-117 VGNVTVSPTNL
+117 GQVTVSPTSIRL
-128 HVDVTQVY
+128 V
-136 YRGLDSNG
+136 GNG
-144 NKEYLRSTS
+144 KYESGQPSWNTYQLVERQAWRTIE
-153 SYDYVLPASSEPN
+153 LPAVQEAQSN
-166 SESVGIVRFYITAG
+166 SMG
-180 FANNGRV
+180 FV
-187 HIGLKWDK
+187 HFSIKDGFVYKGSLDIGLKWDK
-195 LKHKPFEGD
+195 MTMKPFEGE
-204 TFEDLHNPKAKEYTW
+204 TLNDLDNPAPKEYKW
-219 DTYGSPVY
+219 KEIDS
-227 QADKYLDIWGEIE
+227 YLEIFGEIE
-240 EVKVSEGDITAS
+240 DVQVGEDGMVAS
-252 AEDDTDAPDEK
+252 AEDDTDAPDDE
-263 GPWGTAIPI
+263 GPWGTLIPI
-272 AVGAGIIGYLTH
+272 GVSAGIIGYLTY
-284 LINKLRKRRKANAK
+284 LANKYRRRRKAAK
-298 DQQDE
+298 DE
-303 DNSDDN
+303 DPEDSDGG
-309 DDEDDDD
+309 DEDDDEED
-316 DEEPDQLEMRFY
+316 DPDQLEMRFY
-328 KDFDG
+328 KNFDG
-333 TLITGDAAQRVS
+333 TLITGDAGRRVS
-345 ACIVRHPAKGGEWVD
+345 ACIVRHPAKGPEWVD
-360 ENLTRQIEITSAD
+360 ENLTRQIEITSND
-373 NYLDVEDDGM
+373 NYLVVDDDGM

-438 IPAQYESVLELP
+438 IPARYESVLELP

-482 DAQKKHHFARILDNV
+482 DAQKKHHFAHIRDNV

-503 EGIHGQYLSYTLHVE
+503 EGIPGQYLTYTLHVE

-569 IKAGSKQYMSHE
+569 IRAGKRQYMSQE

-778 LPPELGITDE
+778 LPPELGIKDE
-788 LEWWFTAFKQVEK
+788 LEWWFEAIKQVEK

-809 VAGIGTWGISELI
+809 VAGVGSWGLSELI
-822 FTPVD
+822 FMPVD
-827 FAEEIREYVW
+827 FAEEIREYVY
-837 DKNGDSTLKMF
+837 DKNGDSMLKMF
-848 WIGVKNAAFMAL
+848 WIGIKNGAFMVLGATG
-860 AVKGTA
+860 AA
-866 STLSAKN
+866 STIKAKN
-873 VTRQGMREALQ
+873 LTRQGMREAIQ
-884 NARKGFEKPY
+884 NAKKGFEKPY

-924 TAAKTTPPLPGER
+924 NAAKNAPRLPGDLN
-937 SLDKAMKMKR
+937 LDKAMATGR
-947 AKAADRVERLRTAI
+947 ANAAEKVKNLRAAI
-961 DMAEQNPDWTNISL
+961 EMAEQNGEWTNIAL
-975 RNQLILE
+975 KNRLILE

-991 MLKNAGEKYN
+991 MLKNASSKYDV
-1001 KVRSELNGT
+1001 VRKELNGT
-1010 LKNIYEITDKKSFAE
+1010 LKSIYEITDAKSIAE
-1025 LSRKYPGRKIKV
+1025 LSKKYPGRKIRV
-1037 FNASSS
+1037 MNATSS

-1060 TYYFVDENNVV
+1060 TYYFVDENNVT
-1071 HYLPQEEV
+1071 HYLPHEEV
-1079 MEIYNRNFYETTRN
+1079 VEVYNRNFYETTRR
-1093 FVSKNKVVAESST
+1093 FTSKSNVIADS
-1106 SASEVYNRYAK
+1106 SASSAEVYGRYAK
-1117 AKDQR
+1117 GKDQT
-1122 VLQDVLNDPESFGT
+1122 VIQDVLHDNESFGV
-1136 DWSKMAD
+1136 DWEKLAD

-1162 FKGHDRFSSA
+1162 FKGYDRFQSAEKLLQEAETITNEA
-1172 ERLLQ
+1172 ERLLVQ
-1177 QAEQTADEAERL
+1177 SK
-1189 ILQGEA
+1189 A
-1195 VDEFM
+1195 VNEYM

-1233 MREAVEMVELMF
+1233 MREAVEMVEDMF
-1245 KPGSTVS
+1245 KAGSTVS
-1252 IDEMMRAFKGLN
+1252 IDQIQRAFRSMN
-1264 YSFGQF
+1264 YSFYQF

-1278 KRIASQKGWE
+1278 KRITTAKSWE
-1288 IAR
+1288 IAK

>member
-1 MTQIRRYF
+1 MNQIRRYL
-9 KTLLTALVL
+9 KTLLTALAL
-18 LMPLVTWASGDSK
+18 LMPLALYSQKVLLDT
-31 KAVVDM
+31 
-37 DFKLTEF
+37 DFKLT
-44 SVKDYGGW
+44 DYNVRAGEGVW
-52 GHFSGKGHVWATNDE
+52 EGNFSGKGHLLVKENE
-67 FIITIPAQTVRRT
+67 FIITIPAQKVSRKDKEETNLLE
-80 RDDDTE
+80 E
-86 YSAKLPAL
+86 YSAEWPAL
-94 TIKGKCKVE
+94 TIKGKCKIKRDNNDIEVHL
-103 REDYGGSPFFSIKP
+103 DGGDVKTN
-117 VGNVTVSPTNL
+117 GQVTVSPTSIRL
-128 HVDVTQVY
+128 V
-136 YRGLDSNG
+136 GNG
-144 NKEYLRSTS
+144 KYESGQPSWNTYQLVERQAWRTIE
-153 SYDYVLPASSEPN
+153 LPAVQEAQSN
-166 SESVGIVRFYITAG
+166 SMG
-180 FANNGRV
+180 FV
-187 HIGLKWDK
+187 HFSIKDGFVYKGSLDIGLKWDK
-195 LKHKPFEGD
+195 MTMKPFEGE
-204 TFEDLHNPKAKEYTW
+204 TLNDLDNPAPKEYKW
-219 DTYGSPVY
+219 KEIDS
-227 QADKYLDIWGEIE
+227 YLEIFGEIE
-240 EVKVSEGDITAS
+240 DVQVGEDGMVAS
-252 AEDDTDAPDEK
+252 AEDDTDAPDDE
-263 GPWGTAIPI
+263 GPWGTLIPI
-272 AVGAGIIGYLTH
+272 GVSAGIIGYLTY
-284 LINKLRKRRKANAK
+284 LANKYRRRRKAAK
-298 DQQDE
+298 DE
-303 DNSDDN
+303 EPDDDPD
-309 DDEDDDD
+309 DDEDDEEDD
-316 DEEPDQLEMRFY
+316 PDQLEMRFY
-328 KDFDG
+328 KNFDG
-333 TLITGDAAQRVS
+333 TLITGDAGRRVS
-345 ACIVRHPAKGGEWVD
+345 ACIVRHPAKGPEWVD
-360 ENLTRQIEITSAD
+360 ENLTRQIEITSND
-373 NYLDVEDDGM
+373 NYLVVDDDGM

-503 EGIHGQYLSYTLHVE
+503 EGIPGQYLTYTLHVE
-518 AKNDRGTHLEGTLPV
+518 AKNDRGTKLEGTLPV

-569 IKAGSKQYMSHE
+569 IRAGKRQYMSQE

-586 TLYDYDISRNT
+586 TLYDYDISHNT
-597 LLKVSPIPMRKDGFT
+597 LLKISPIPLRKDGFT

-671 PNDREPKIYTC
+671 PNNPEPKIYTC

-696 QDMNSAEAFMKED
+696 NDMNAAEAFMKED

-778 LPPELGITDE
+778 LPPELGIKDE
-788 LEWWFTAFKQVEK
+788 LEWWFEAIKQVEK

-809 VAGIGTWGISELI
+809 VAGVGSWGLSELI
-822 FTPVD
+822 FMPVD
-827 FAEEIREYVW
+827 FAEEIREYVY
-837 DKNGDSTLKMF
+837 DKNGDSMLKMF
-848 WIGVKNAAFMAL
+848 WIGIKNGAFMVLGATG
-860 AVKGTA
+860 AA
-866 STLSAKN
+866 STIKAKN
-873 VTRQGMREALQ
+873 LTRQGMREAIQ
-884 NARKGFEKPY
+884 NAKKGFEKPY

-924 TAAKTTPPLPGER
+924 NAAKNAPRLPGDLN
-937 SLDKAMKMKR
+937 LDKAMATGR
-947 AKAADRVERLRTAI
+947 ANAAEKVKNLRAAI
-961 DMAEQNPDWTNISL
+961 EMAEQNGEWTNVAL
-975 RNQLILE
+975 KNRLILE

-991 MLKNAGEKYN
+991 MLKNASSKYDV
-1001 KVRSELNGT
+1001 VRKELNGT
-1010 LKNIYEITDKKSFAE
+1010 LKNIYEITDAKSIAE
-1025 LSRKYPGRKIKV
+1025 LSKKYPGRKIQV
-1037 FNASSS
+1037 MNATSS

-1060 TYYFVDENNVV
+1060 TYYFVDENNVT
-1071 HYLPQEEV
+1071 HYLPHEEV
-1079 MEIYNRNFYETTRN
+1079 VEVYNRNFYETTRR
-1093 FVSKNKVVAESST
+1093 FTSKSNVIADS
-1106 SASEVYNRYAK
+1106 SASSAEVYGRYAK
-1117 AKDQR
+1117 GKDQT
-1122 VLQDVLNDPESFGT
+1122 VIQDVLHDNESFGV
-1136 DWSKMAD
+1136 DWEKLAD

-1162 FKGHDRFSSA
+1162 FKGYDRFQSAEKLLQEAETITNEA
-1172 ERLLQ
+1172 ERLLVQ
-1177 QAEQTADEAERL
+1177 SK
-1189 ILQGEA
+1189 A
-1195 VDEFM
+1195 VNEYM

-1233 MREAVEMVELMF
+1233 MREAVEMVEDMF
-1245 KPGSTVS
+1245 KAGSTVS
-1252 IDEMMRAFKGLN
+1252 IDQIQRAFRSMN
-1264 YSFGQF
+1264 YSFYQF

-1278 KRIASQKGWE
+1278 KRITTAKSWE
-1288 IAR
+1288 IAK

>member
-1 MTQIRRYF
+1 MNQIRRYL
-9 KTLLTALVL
+9 KTLLTALAL
-18 LMPLVTWASGDSK
+18 LMPLALYSQKVLLDT
-31 KAVVDM
+31 
-37 DFKLTEF
+37 DFKLT
-44 SVKDYGGW
+44 DYNVRAGEGVW
-52 GHFSGKGHVWATNDE
+52 EGNFSGKGHLLVKENE
-67 FIITIPAQTVRRT
+67 FIITIPAQKVSRKDKEETNLLE
-80 RDDDTE
+80 E
-86 YSAKLPAL
+86 YSAEWPAL
-94 TIKGKCKVE
+94 TIKGKCKIKRDNNDIEVHL
-103 REDYGGSPFFSIKP
+103 DGGDVKTN
-117 VGNVTVSPTNL
+117 GQVTVSPTSIRL
-128 HVDVTQVY
+128 V
-136 YRGLDSNG
+136 GNG
-144 NKEYLRSTS
+144 KYESGQPSWNTYQLVERQAWRTIE
-153 SYDYVLPASSEPN
+153 LPAVQEAQSN
-166 SESVGIVRFYITAG
+166 SMG
-180 FANNGRV
+180 FV
-187 HIGLKWDK
+187 HFSIKDGFVYKGSLDIGLKWDK
-195 LKHKPFEGD
+195 MTMKPFEGE
-204 TFEDLHNPKAKEYTW
+204 TLNDLDNPAPKEYKW
-219 DTYGSPVY
+219 KEIDS
-227 QADKYLDIWGEIE
+227 YLEIFGEIE
-240 EVKVSEGDITAS
+240 DVQVGEDGMVAS
-252 AEDDTDAPDEK
+252 AEDDTDAPDDE
-263 GPWGTAIPI
+263 GPWGTLIPI
-272 AVGAGIIGYLTH
+272 GVSAGIIGYLTY
-284 LINKLRKRRKANAK
+284 LANKYRRRRKAAK
-298 DQQDE
+298 DE
-303 DNSDDN
+303 EPDDDPD
-309 DDEDDDD
+309 DDEDDEEDD
-316 DEEPDQLEMRFY
+316 PDQLEMRFY
-328 KDFDG
+328 KNFDG
-333 TLITGDAAQRVS
+333 TLITGDAGRRVS
-345 ACIVRHPAKGGEWVD
+345 ACIVRHPAKGPEWVD
-360 ENLTRQIEITSAD
+360 ENLTRQIEITSND
-373 NYLDVEDDGM
+373 NYLVVDDDGM

-503 EGIHGQYLSYTLHVE
+503 EGIPGQYLTYTLHVE
-518 AKNDRGTHLEGTLPV
+518 AKNDRGTKLEGTLPV

-569 IKAGSKQYMSHE
+569 IRAGKRQYMSQE

-597 LLKVSPIPMRKDGFT
+597 LLKISPIPLRKDGFT

-740 MQIEGYDAAYGYDKR
+740 MQLEGYDATYGYDKR

-778 LPPELGITDE
+778 LPPELGIKDE
-788 LEWWFTAFKQVEK
+788 LEWWFEAIKQVEK

-809 VAGIGTWGISELI
+809 VAGVGSWGLSELI
-822 FTPVD
+822 FMPVD
-827 FAEEIREYVW
+827 FAEEIREYVY
-837 DKNGDSTLKMF
+837 DKNGDSMLKMF
-848 WIGVKNAAFMAL
+848 WIGIKNGAFMVLGATG
-860 AVKGTA
+860 AA
-866 STLSAKN
+866 STIKAKN
-873 VTRQGMREALQ
+873 LTRQGMREAIQ
-884 NARKGFEKPY
+884 NAKKGFEKPY

-924 TAAKTTPPLPGER
+924 NAAKNAPRLPGDLN
-937 SLDKAMKMKR
+937 LDKAMATGR
-947 AKAADRVERLRTAI
+947 ANAAEKVKNLRAAI
-961 DMAEQNPDWTNISL
+961 EMAEQNGEWTNIAL
-975 RNQLILE
+975 KNRLILE

-991 MLKNAGEKYN
+991 MLKNASSKYDV
-1001 KVRSELNGT
+1001 VRKELNGT
-1010 LKNIYEITDKKSFAE
+1010 LKNIYEITDAKSIAE
-1025 LSRKYPGRKIKV
+1025 LSKKYPGRKIQV
-1037 FNASSS
+1037 MNATSS
-1043 KAEQLASGK
+1043 KADMLASGK

-1060 TYYFVDENNVV
+1060 TYYFVDENNVT
-1071 HYLPQEEV
+1071 HYLPHEEV
-1079 MEIYNRNFYETTRN
+1079 VEVYNRNFYETTRR
-1093 FVSKNKVVAESST
+1093 FTSKSNVIADS
-1106 SASEVYNRYAK
+1106 SASSAEVYGRYAK
-1117 AKDQR
+1117 GKDQT
-1122 VLQDVLNDPESFGT
+1122 VIQDVLHDNESFGV
-1136 DWSKMAD
+1136 DWEKLAD

-1162 FKGHDRFSSA
+1162 FKGYDRFQSAEKLLQEAETITNEA
-1172 ERLLQ
+1172 ERLLVQ
-1177 QAEQTADEAERL
+1177 SK
-1189 ILQGEA
+1189 A
-1195 VDEFM
+1195 VNEYM

-1233 MREAVEMVELMF
+1233 MREAVEMVEDMF
-1245 KPGSTVS
+1245 KAGSTVS
-1252 IDEMMRAFKGLN
+1252 IDQIQRAFRSMN
-1264 YSFGQF
+1264 YSFYQF

-1278 KRIASQKGWE
+1278 KRITTAKSWE
-1288 IAR
+1288 IAK

>member
-1 MTQIRRYF
+1 MKKILYVF
-9 KTLLTALVL
+9 LLLFVIAAL
-18 LMPLVTWASGDSK
+18 PSF
-31 KAVVDM
+31 AVM
-37 DFKLTEF
+37 
-44 SVKDYGGW
+44 
-52 GHFSGKGHVWATNDE
+52 
-67 FIITIPAQTVRRT
+67 
-80 RDDDTE
+80 
-86 YSAKLPAL
+86 
-94 TIKGKCKVE
+94 
-103 REDYGGSPFFSIKP
+103 
-117 VGNVTVSPTNL
+117 
-128 HVDVTQVY
+128 
-136 YRGLDSNG
+136 
-144 NKEYLRSTS
+144 
-153 SYDYVLPASSEPN
+153 
-166 SESVGIVRFYITAG
+166 
-180 FANNGRV
+180 
-187 HIGLKWDK
+187 
-195 LKHKPFEGD
+195 
-204 TFEDLHNPKAKEYTW
+204 
-219 DTYGSPVY
+219 
-227 QADKYLDIWGEIE
+227 
-240 EVKVSEGDITAS
+240 
-252 AEDDTDAPDEK
+252 
-263 GPWGTAIPI
+263 
-272 AVGAGIIGYLTH
+272 
-284 LINKLRKRRKANAK
+284 
-298 DQQDE
+298 
-303 DNSDDN
+303 
-309 DDEDDDD
+309 DDDD

-360 ENLTRQIEITSAD
+360 ENLTRQIEITSVD

-503 EGIHGQYLSYTLHVE
+503 EGIPGQYLSYTLHVE
-518 AKNDRGTHLEGTLPV
+518 AKNNRGTHLEGTLPV

-569 IKAGSKQYMSHE
+569 IKAGSKQYMSQE

-597 LLKVSPIPMRKDGFT
+597 LLKISPIPLRKDGFT

-621 EFVDKLGL
+621 AFVDKLGL

-644 LIRSLKGVLDAPNR
+644 LVRSLKGVLDAPNR
-658 IDAECIIKVEYQG
+658 IDAECIITVEYQG
-671 PNDREPKIYTC
+671 PNNAEPKIYTC
-682 THAIRL
+682 THTIRL

-696 QDMNSAEAFMKED
+696 NDMNAAEAFMKED

-740 MQIEGYDAAYGYDKR
+740 MQLEGYDATYGYDKR

-778 LPPELGITDE
+778 LPPELGIKDE
-788 LEWWFTAFKQVEK
+788 LEWWFEAIKQVEK

-809 VAGIGTWGISELI
+809 VAGVGSWGLSELI
-822 FTPVD
+822 FMPVD
-827 FAEEIREYVW
+827 FAEEIREYVY
-837 DKNGDSTLKMF
+837 DKNGDSMLKMF
-848 WIGVKNAAFMAL
+848 WIGIKNGAFMVLGATG
-860 AVKGTA
+860 AA
-866 STLSAKN
+866 STIKAKN
-873 VTRQGMREALQ
+873 LTRQGMREAIQ
-884 NARKGFEKPY
+884 NAKKGFEKPY

-924 TAAKTTPPLPGER
+924 NAAKNAPRLPGDLN
-937 SLDKAMKMKR
+937 LDKAMATGR
-947 AKAADRVERLRTAI
+947 ANAAEKVKNLRAAI
-961 DMAEQNPDWTNISL
+961 EMAEQNGEWTNVAL
-975 RNQLILE
+975 KNRLILE

-991 MLKNAGEKYN
+991 MLKNASSKYDV
-1001 KVRSELNGT
+1001 VRKELNGT
-1010 LKNIYEITDKKSFAE
+1010 LKNIYEITDAKSIAE
-1025 LSRKYPGRKIKV
+1025 LSKKYPGRKIQV
-1037 FNASSS
+1037 MNATSS
-1043 KAEQLASGK
+1043 KADMLASGK

-1060 TYYFVDENNVV
+1060 TYYFVDENNVT
-1071 HYLPQEEV
+1071 HYLPHEEV
-1079 MEIYNRNFYETTRN
+1079 VEVYNRNFYETTRR
-1093 FVSKNKVVAESST
+1093 FTSKSNVIADS
-1106 SASEVYNRYAK
+1106 SASSAEVYGRYAK
-1117 AKDQR
+1117 GKDQT
-1122 VLQDVLNDPESFGT
+1122 VIQDVLHDNESFGV
-1136 DWSKMAD
+1136 DWEKLAD

-1162 FKGHDRFSSA
+1162 FKGYDRFQSAEKLLQEAETITNEA
-1172 ERLLQ
+1172 ERLLVQ
-1177 QAEQTADEAERL
+1177 SK
-1189 ILQGEA
+1189 A
-1195 VDEFM
+1195 VNEYM

-1233 MREAVEMVELMF
+1233 MREAVEMVEDMF
-1245 KPGSTVS
+1245 KAGSTVS
-1252 IDEMMRAFKGLN
+1252 IDQIQRAFRSMN
-1264 YSFGQF
+1264 YSFYQF

-1278 KRIASQKGWE
+1278 KRITTAKSWE
-1288 IAR
+1288 IAK

>member
-9 KTLLTALVL
+9 KTFLMALAF
-18 LMPLVTWASGDSK
+18 LMPSGAWASGDSK
-31 KAVVDM
+31 KALIDM

-44 SVKDYGGW
+44 NVNDGEGW
-52 GHFSGKGHVWATNDE
+52 GGFSGKAHFWATNDE
-67 FIITIPAQTVRRT
+67 FIITIPAQTVSRKNGDVVYT
-80 RDDDTE
+80 T
-86 YSAKLPAL
+86 KLPAI
-94 TIKGKCKVE
+94 TVKGKCKVE
-103 REDYGGSPFFSIKP
+103 RATYGGSPHFALLP

-128 HVDVTQVY
+128 HFEMFQ
-136 YRGLDSNG
+136 RA
-144 NKEYLRSTS
+144 ESTEAG
-153 SYDYVLPASSEPN
+153 YKGTKDYVLSASQEPWF
-166 SESVGIVRFYITAG
+166 ETAGIIRFFIMAG
-180 FANNGRV
+180 FASNGSV
-187 HIGLKWDK
+187 NIGLKWGK
-195 LKHKPFEGD
+195 LTRKPLTGTTLQD
-204 TFEDLHNPKAKEYTW
+204 YDNPDVLEY
-219 DTYGSPVY
+219 
-227 QADKYLDIWGEIE
+227 KWGEYDGARSGQYLYISGEFE

-252 AEDDTDAPDEK
+252 AEDDTEAPDEK

-284 LINKLRKRRKANAK
+284 LINKFRKRRKANAK

-309 DDEDDDD
+309 DDDEEDDDE
-316 DEEPDQLEMRFY
+316 EEPDQLEMKFY

-333 TLITGDAAQRVS
+333 TLISGDVAQRVS

-373 NYLDVEDDGM
+373 NYLEVEDDGM

-503 EGIHGQYLSYTLHVE
+503 EGIPGQYLTYTLHVE
-518 AKNDRGTHLEGTLPV
+518 AKNDRGTKLEGTLPV

-544 KDKGEIGCYITE
+544 KDKGEIGCYITK

-569 IKAGSKQYMSHE
+569 IKAGGKQYMSQE

-597 LLKVSPIPMRKDGFT
+597 LLKISPIPLRKDGFV

-696 QDMNSAEAFMKED
+696 LDMNSAEAFMKED

-740 MQIEGYDAAYGYDKR
+740 MQIEGYDATYGYDKR

-778 LPPELGITDE
+778 LPPELGIKDE
-788 LEWWFTAFKQVEK
+788 LEWWFEAIKQVEK

-809 VAGIGTWGISELI
+809 VAGVGSWGLSELI
-822 FTPVD
+822 FMPVD
-827 FAEEIREYVW
+827 FAEEIREYVY
-837 DKNGDSTLKMF
+837 DKNGDSMLKMF
-848 WIGVKNAAFMAL
+848 WIGIKNGAFMVLGATG
-860 AVKGTA
+860 AA
-866 STLSAKN
+866 STIKAKN
-873 VTRQGMREALQ
+873 LTRQGMREAIQ
-884 NARKGFEKPY
+884 NAKKGFEKPY

-924 TAAKTTPPLPGER
+924 NAAKNAPRLPGDLN
-937 SLDKAMKMKR
+937 LDKAMATGR
-947 AKAADRVERLRTAI
+947 ANAAEKVKNLRAAI
-961 DMAEQNPDWTNISL
+961 EMAEQNGEWTNVAL
-975 RNQLILE
+975 KNRLILE

-991 MLKNAGEKYN
+991 MLKNASSKYDV
-1001 KVRSELNGT
+1001 VRKELNGT
-1010 LKNIYEITDKKSFAE
+1010 LKNIYEITDAKSIAE
-1025 LSRKYPGRKIKV
+1025 LSKKYPGRKIQV
-1037 FNASSS
+1037 MNATSS
-1043 KAEQLASGK
+1043 KADMLASGK

-1060 TYYFVDENNVV
+1060 TYYFVDENNVT
-1071 HYLPQEEV
+1071 HYLPHEEV
-1079 MEIYNRNFYETTRN
+1079 VEVYNRNFYETTRR
-1093 FVSKNKVVAESST
+1093 FTSKSNVIADS
-1106 SASEVYNRYAK
+1106 SASSAEVYGRYAK
-1117 AKDQR
+1117 GKDQT
-1122 VLQDVLNDPESFGT
+1122 VIQDVLHDNESFGV
-1136 DWSKMAD
+1136 DWEKLAD

-1162 FKGHDRFSSA
+1162 FKGYDRFQSAEKLLQEAETITNEA
-1172 ERLLQ
+1172 ERLLVQ
-1177 QAEQTADEAERL
+1177 SK
-1189 ILQGEA
+1189 A
-1195 VDEFM
+1195 VNEYM

-1233 MREAVEMVELMF
+1233 MREAVEMVEDMF
-1245 KPGSTVS
+1245 KAGSTVS
-1252 IDEMMRAFKGLN
+1252 IDQIQRAFRSMN
-1264 YSFGQF
+1264 YSFYQF

-1278 KRIASQKGWE
+1278 KRITTAKSWE
-1288 IAR
+1288 IAK

>member
-1 MTQIRRYF
+1 MNQIRRYL
-9 KTLLTALVL
+9 KTLLTALAL
-18 LMPLVTWASGDSK
+18 LMPLALYSQKVLLDT
-31 KAVVDM
+31 
-37 DFKLTEF
+37 DFKLT
-44 SVKDYGGW
+44 DYNVRAGEGVW
-52 GHFSGKGHVWATNDE
+52 EGNFSGKGHLLVKENE
-67 FIITIPAQTVRRT
+67 FIITIPAQKVSRKDKEETNLLE
-80 RDDDTE
+80 E
-86 YSAKLPAL
+86 YSAEWPAL
-94 TIKGKCKVE
+94 TIKGKCKIKRDNNDIEVHL
-103 REDYGGSPFFSIKP
+103 DGGDVKTN
-117 VGNVTVSPTNL
+117 GQVTVSPTSIRL
-128 HVDVTQVY
+128 V
-136 YRGLDSNG
+136 GNG
-144 NKEYLRSTS
+144 KYESGQPSWNTYQLVERQAWRTIE
-153 SYDYVLPASSEPN
+153 LPAVQEAQSN
-166 SESVGIVRFYITAG
+166 SMG
-180 FANNGRV
+180 FV
-187 HIGLKWDK
+187 HFSIKDGFVYKGSLDIGLKWDK
-195 LKHKPFEGD
+195 MTMKPFEGE
-204 TFEDLHNPKAKEYTW
+204 TLNDLDNPAPKEYKW
-219 DTYGSPVY
+219 KEIDS
-227 QADKYLDIWGEIE
+227 YLEIFGEIE
-240 EVKVSEGDITAS
+240 DVQVGEDGMVAS
-252 AEDDTDAPDEK
+252 AEDDTDAPDDE
-263 GPWGTAIPI
+263 GPWGTLIPI
-272 AVGAGIIGYLTH
+272 GVSAGIIGYLTY
-284 LINKLRKRRKANAK
+284 LANKYRRRRKAAK
-298 DQQDE
+298 DE
-303 DNSDDN
+303 EPDDDPD
-309 DDEDDDD
+309 DDEDDEEDD
-316 DEEPDQLEMRFY
+316 PDQLEMRFY

-345 ACIVRHPAKGGEWVD
+345 ACIVRHPAKGPEWVD
-360 ENLTRQIEITSAD
+360 ENLTRQIEITSND
-373 NYLDVEDDGM
+373 NYLVVDDDGM

-470 GNEGDYGVDVYW
+470 GNKGDYGVDVYW
-482 DAQKKHHFARILDNV
+482 DDQKKHHFARILDNV

-503 EGIHGQYLSYTLHVE
+503 EGIPGQYLTYTLHVE

-569 IKAGSKQYMSHE
+569 IRAGKRQYMSQE

-597 LLKVSPIPMRKDGFT
+597 LLKISPIPLRKDGFT

-778 LPPELGITDE
+778 LPPELGIKDE
-788 LEWWFTAFKQVEK
+788 LEWWFEAIKQVEK

-809 VAGIGTWGISELI
+809 VAGVGSWGLSELI
-822 FTPVD
+822 FMPVD
-827 FAEEIREYVW
+827 FAEEIREYVY
-837 DKNGDSTLKMF
+837 DKNGDSMLKMF
-848 WIGVKNAAFMAL
+848 WIGIKNGAFMVLGATG
-860 AVKGTA
+860 AA
-866 STLSAKN
+866 STIKAKN
-873 VTRQGMREALQ
+873 LTRQGMREAIQ
-884 NARKGFEKPY
+884 NAKKGFEKPY

-924 TAAKTTPPLPGER
+924 NAAKNAPRLPGDLN
-937 SLDKAMKMKR
+937 LDKAMATGR
-947 AKAADRVERLRTAI
+947 ANAAEKVKNLRAAI
-961 DMAEQNPDWTNISL
+961 EMAEQNGEWTNVALKNRLS
-975 RNQLILE
+975 LE

-991 MLKNAGEKYN
+991 MLKNASSKYDV
-1001 KVRSELNGT
+1001 VRKELNGT
-1010 LKNIYEITDKKSFAE
+1010 LKSIYEITDAKSIAE
-1025 LSRKYPGRKIKV
+1025 LSKKYPGRKIRV
-1037 FNASSS
+1037 MNATSS

-1060 TYYFVDENNVV
+1060 TYYFVDENNVT
-1071 HYLPQEEV
+1071 HYLPHEEV
-1079 MEIYNRNFYETTRN
+1079 VEVYNRNFYETTRR
-1093 FVSKNKVVAESST
+1093 FTSKSNVIADS
-1106 SASEVYNRYAK
+1106 SASSAEVYGRYAK
-1117 AKDQR
+1117 GKDQT
-1122 VLQDVLNDPESFGT
+1122 VIQDVLHDNESFGV
-1136 DWSKMAD
+1136 DWEKLAD

-1162 FKGHDRFSSA
+1162 FKGYDRFQSAEKLLQEAETITNEA
-1172 ERLLQ
+1172 ERLLVQ
-1177 QAEQTADEAERL
+1177 SK
-1189 ILQGEA
+1189 A
-1195 VDEFM
+1195 VNEYM

-1233 MREAVEMVELMF
+1233 MREAVEMVEDMF
-1245 KPGSTVS
+1245 KAGSTVS
-1252 IDEMMRAFKGLN
+1252 IDQIQRAFRSMN
-1264 YSFGQF
+1264 YSFYQF

-1278 KRIASQKGWE
+1278 KRITTAKSWE
-1288 IAR
+1288 IAK

>member
-1 MTQIRRYF
+1 MTPIRRYF

-18 LMPLVTWASGDSK
+18 LMPLGTWASGDSK

-37 DFKLTEF
+37 DFKLTDF
-44 SVKDYGGW
+44 NVKDGEGW
-52 GHFSGKGHVWATNDE
+52 GGFSGKAHFWATKDE
-67 FIITIPAQTVRRT
+67 FIITIPAQTVT
-80 RDDDTE
+80 RKNGDVA
-86 YSAKLPAL
+86 YSANLPAI
-94 TIKGKCKVE
+94 TVKGKCKVE
-103 REDYGGSPFFSIKP
+103 RETYGGSPHLAILP
-117 VGNVTVSPTNL
+117 DGNVTVSPTNL
-128 HVDVTQVY
+128 HFDIIT
-136 YRGLDSNG
+136 GS
-144 NKEYLRSTS
+144 ESTGAG
-153 SYDYVLPASSEPN
+153 YKGTKDYVLSASQEPWF
-166 SESVGIVRFYITAG
+166 ETAGIIRFFIKAG
-180 FANNGRV
+180 FAYNGSV
-187 HIGLKWDK
+187 NIGLKWEK
-195 LKHKPFEGD
+195 LTRKPLAGTTLQD
-204 TFEDLHNPKAKEYTW
+204 YDNPDVLEY
-219 DTYGSPVY
+219 
-227 QADKYLDIWGEIE
+227 KWGEYDGARSGQYLYISGEVE
-240 EVKVSEGDITAS
+240 EVKVGEGDITAS

-284 LINKLRKRRKANAK
+284 LINKFRKRRKANAK

-360 ENLTRQIEITSAD
+360 ENLTRQIEITSVD

-482 DAQKKHHFARILDNV
+482 DAQKKHHFAHIRDKV

-503 EGIHGQYLSYTLHVE
+503 EGIPGQYLSYTLHVE

-569 IKAGSKQYMSHE
+569 IKAGSKQYMSQE

-597 LLKVSPIPMRKDGFT
+597 LLKVSPIPMLKDGFT

-621 EFVDKLGL
+621 AFVDKLGL

-644 LIRSLKGVLDAPNR
+644 LVRSLKGVLDAPNR

-671 PNDREPKIYTC
+671 PNNAEPKIYTC

-696 QDMNSAEAFMKED
+696 MDMNAAEAFMKED

-740 MQIEGYDAAYGYDKR
+740 MQIEGYDATYGYDQR

-778 LPPELGITDE
+778 LPPELGIKDE
-788 LEWWFTAFKQVEK
+788 LEWWFEAIKQVEK

-809 VAGIGTWGISELI
+809 VAGVGSWGLSELI
-822 FTPVD
+822 FMPVD
-827 FAEEIREYVW
+827 FAEEIREYVY
-837 DKNGDSTLKMF
+837 DKNGDSMLKMF
-848 WIGVKNAAFMAL
+848 WIGIKNGAFMVLGATG
-860 AVKGTA
+860 AA
-866 STLSAKN
+866 STIKAKN
-873 VTRQGMREALQ
+873 LTRQGMREAIQ
-884 NARKGFEKPY
+884 NAKKSFEKPY

-899 WLFRESAEKS
+899 WLLRESAEKS

-924 TAAKTTPPLPGER
+924 NAAKSAPRLPGDLN
-937 SLDKAMKMKR
+937 LDKAMATGR
-947 AKAADRVERLRTAI
+947 ANAAEKVKNLRAAI
-961 DMAEQNPDWTNISL
+961 EMAEQNGEWTNVAL
-975 RNQLILE
+975 KNRLILE

-991 MLKNAGEKYN
+991 MLKNASSKYDV
-1001 KVRSELNGT
+1001 VRKELNGT
-1010 LKNIYEITDKKSFAE
+1010 LKSIYEITDAKSIAE
-1025 LSRKYPGRKIKV
+1025 LSKKYPGRKIRV
-1037 FNASSS
+1037 MNATSS

-1060 TYYFVDENNVV
+1060 TYYFVDENNVT
-1071 HYLPQEEV
+1071 HYLPHEEV
-1079 MEIYNRNFYETTRN
+1079 VEVYNRNFYETTRR
-1093 FVSKNKVVAESST
+1093 FTSKSNVIADS
-1106 SASEVYNRYAK
+1106 SASSAEVYGRYAK
-1117 AKDQR
+1117 GKDQT
-1122 VLQDVLNDPESFGT
+1122 VIQDVLNDSESFGV
-1136 DWSKMAD
+1136 DWEKLAD

-1162 FKGHDRFSSA
+1162 FKGYDRFQSAEKMLKEAETITNEA
-1172 ERLLQ
+1172 ERLLVQ
-1177 QAEQTADEAERL
+1177 S
-1189 ILQGEA
+1189 EA
-1195 VDEFM
+1195 VNEYM

-1233 MREAVEMVELMF
+1233 MREAVEMVEEMF
-1245 KPGSTVS
+1245 KAGSTVS
-1252 IDEMMRAFKGLN
+1252 IDQMQRAFRSMN
-1264 YSFGQF
+1264 YSFYQF

-1278 KRIASQKGWE
+1278 KRITTAKSWE
-1288 IAR
+1288 IAK

>member
-1 MTQIRRYF
+1 MNQIRRYL
-9 KTLLTALVL
+9 KTLLTALAL
-18 LMPLVTWASGDSK
+18 LMPLALYSQKVLLDTN
-31 KAVVDM
+31 
-37 DFKLTEF
+37 FKLT
-44 SVKDYGGW
+44 DYNVRAGEGVW
-52 GHFSGKGHVWATNDE
+52 EGNFSGKGHLLVKENE
-67 FIITIPAQTVRRT
+67 FIITIPAQKVSRKDKEETNLLE
-80 RDDDTE
+80 E
-86 YSAKLPAL
+86 YSAEWPAL
-94 TIKGKCKVE
+94 TIKGKCKIKRDNNDIEVHL
-103 REDYGGSPFFSIKP
+103 DGGDVKTN
-117 VGNVTVSPTNL
+117 GQVTVSPTSIRL
-128 HVDVTQVY
+128 V
-136 YRGLDSNG
+136 GNG
-144 NKEYLRSTS
+144 KYESGQPSWNTYQLVERQAWRTIE
-153 SYDYVLPASSEPN
+153 LPAVQEAQSN
-166 SESVGIVRFYITAG
+166 SMG
-180 FANNGRV
+180 FV
-187 HIGLKWDK
+187 HFSIKDGFVYKGSLDIGLKWDK
-195 LKHKPFEGD
+195 MTMKPFEGE
-204 TFEDLHNPKAKEYTW
+204 TLNDLDNPAPKEYKW
-219 DTYGSPVY
+219 KEIDS
-227 QADKYLDIWGEIE
+227 YLEIFGEIE
-240 EVKVSEGDITAS
+240 DVQVGEDGMVAS
-252 AEDDTDAPDEK
+252 AEDDTDAPDDE
-263 GPWGTAIPI
+263 GPWGTLIPI
-272 AVGAGIIGYLTH
+272 GVSAGIIGYLTY
-284 LINKLRKRRKANAK
+284 LANKYRRRRKAAK
-298 DQQDE
+298 DEDPEDSDE
-303 DNSDDN
+303 G
-309 DDEDDDD
+309 DEDDDEED
-316 DEEPDQLEMRFY
+316 DPDQLEMRFY
-328 KDFDG
+328 KNFDG
-333 TLITGDAAQRVS
+333 TLITGDAGRRVS
-345 ACIVRHPAKGGEWVD
+345 ACIVRHPAKGPEWVD
-360 ENLTRQIEITSAD
+360 ENLTRQIEITSND
-373 NYLDVEDDGM
+373 NYLVVDDDGM

-482 DAQKKHHFARILDNV
+482 DAQKKHHFAHIRDNV

-503 EGIHGQYLSYTLHVE
+503 EGIPGQYLTYTLHVE

-569 IKAGSKQYMSHE
+569 IRAGKRQYMSQE

-597 LLKVSPIPMRKDGFT
+597 LLKISPIPLRKDGFT

-740 MQIEGYDAAYGYDKR
+740 MQLEGYDATYGYDKR

-778 LPPELGITDE
+778 LPPELGIKDE
-788 LEWWFTAFKQVEK
+788 LEWWFEAIKQVEK

-809 VAGIGTWGISELI
+809 VAGVGSWGLSELI
-822 FTPVD
+822 FMPVD
-827 FAEEIREYVW
+827 FAEEIREYVY
-837 DKNGDSTLKMF
+837 DKNGDSMLKMF
-848 WIGVKNAAFMAL
+848 WIGIKNGAFMVLGATG
-860 AVKGTA
+860 AA
-866 STLSAKN
+866 STIKAKN
-873 VTRQGMREALQ
+873 LTRQGMREAIQ
-884 NARKGFEKPY
+884 NAKKGFEKPY

-924 TAAKTTPPLPGER
+924 NAAKNAPRLPGDLN
-937 SLDKAMKMKR
+937 LDKAMATGR
-947 AKAADRVERLRTAI
+947 ANAAEKVKNLRAAI
-961 DMAEQNPDWTNISL
+961 EMAEQNGEWTNIAL
-975 RNQLILE
+975 KNRLILE

-991 MLKNAGEKYN
+991 MLKNASSKYDV
-1001 KVRSELNGT
+1001 VRKELNGT
-1010 LKNIYEITDKKSFAE
+1010 LKSIYEITDAKSIAE
-1025 LSRKYPGRKIKV
+1025 LSKKYPGRKIRV
-1037 FNASSS
+1037 MNATSS

-1060 TYYFVDENNVV
+1060 TYYFVDENNVT
-1071 HYLPQEEV
+1071 HYLPHEEV
-1079 MEIYNRNFYETTRN
+1079 VEVYNRNFYETTRR
-1093 FVSKNKVVAESST
+1093 FTSKSNVIADS
-1106 SASEVYNRYAK
+1106 SASSAEVYGRYAK
-1117 AKDQR
+1117 GKDQT
-1122 VLQDVLNDPESFGT
+1122 VIQDVLHDNESFGV
-1136 DWSKMAD
+1136 DWEKLAD

-1162 FKGHDRFSSA
+1162 FKGYDRFQSAEKLLQEAETITNEA
-1172 ERLLQ
+1172 ERLLVQ
-1177 QAEQTADEAERL
+1177 SK
-1189 ILQGEA
+1189 A
-1195 VDEFM
+1195 VNEYM

-1233 MREAVEMVELMF
+1233 MREAVEMVEDMF
-1245 KPGSTVS
+1245 KAGSTVS
-1252 IDEMMRAFKGLN
+1252 IDQIQRAFRSMN
-1264 YSFGQF
+1264 YSFYQF

-1278 KRIASQKGWE
+1278 KRITTAKSWE
-1288 IAR
+1288 IAK